1 MTTNNNLPMT
11 HKKVNGNVSLY
22 ICLAAMG
29 LFCIPAGQRAHA
41 ADAESISASSAYQQQ
56 RITVHGKVL
65 DASGQPVPGASVI
78 EAGTTNGVNTGIDG
92 AFSITVRSG
101 ASLEVSC
108 IGYET
113 VKVSASANMSVTLRE
128 DSEFLD
134 EVVVVGFGTQKKVNM
149 TGSVSAVDVDKAF
162 GSKPITDVSKGLQ
175 GVVPGLSISYSTNDL
190 NASPTMKIRGT
201 GSINGDN
208 SPLILLDGVE
218 VPDLSFVNPDNIKS
232 ISVLKEAASSSIY
245 GSRAAWGVVL
255 ITSKDGSA
263 VKDRVS
269 ITYSNNFSWNQ
280 PIGLPKYITDKE
292 GILAQLEEGIIAQKN
307 VDGNRIEAFGM
318 FYDTIGAGISRWFD
332 NYSGN
337 LSNPVYK
344 YGEDYEFID
353 GTPYYY
359 RVSDPNKE
367 IFKTSFSQ
375 THNLTING
383 NAGKTNYNISLG
395 YNKNDGTLKA
405 AKKNDVKRYNV
416 NISTNTQVKKWL
428 NIGTKVMY
436 VEKEFEYPY
445 GYEASNGAMGLLYY
459 SMRFPTFF
467 PFGISDGSKLADGT
481 YANAKAATGEG
492 LYFRHGNA
500 YVANESICSSKDQY
514 LTLGGNIKINIAPG
528 LSFYGDYTR
537 GRYNYENRTMRQPY
551 YVANWSFPSRAAVTT
566 QNFVERTFVSKIMN
580 TYNAYFDYV
589 IDIHKQHNFAV
600 KVGANAEDLRYDN
613 QSVKVTGVQNPDM
626 PTLNLTDGKNEGI
639 VNESLRHRATA
650 GFFGRINYNY
660 KEKYLLE
667 VNGRYD
673 GSSSFRA
680 GKQWAFFSSASAGY
694 RISEE
699 NFWQNIKP
707 YVPTLKIRASYGSV
721 GNQALSSWYPYI
733 STMSTKDVSWVGT
746 DMNKVSTTSTPA
758 AINADMTWEKIRTL
772 DLGFD
777 AGFFNNE
784 LNVSFDWYQRR
795 NIGMLVAGNE
805 IIRYAGIET
814 APLENGG
821 NLKTNGWEL
830 QIDYNHSFNKDLA
843 VYGTFTLSDA
853 KSEITKWN
861 NTTGA
866 LNGWYKGKQIGEIW
880 GFTTDR
886 YFNSSDLDADGNLK
900 SSIPDQSYLQNGSF
914 RFGAGD
920 IKYKDLDDNGKIDT
934 GNGTIDNHGDLKRIG
949 NQLPRYEYSLRLGA
963 MFKGIDFEILFQGVG
978 KRDMWTT
985 SSLFIPHAAGAQ
997 MNIFEN
1003 QLDYWTED
1011 NQNAKF
1017 PRPYVNGTFGSLSGL
1032 PGNSG
1037 INNFAPQTKYLNNLA
1052 YLRIKNLTV
1061 GYTIP
1066 QKLTRKL
1073 YVEKLRFYFSAQNLF
1088 TFDHIDGVMDPE
1100 CTGGWSS
1107 TFTNGID
1114 MTYAGRAMPFN
1125 RQWTCGLQITF

>member
-1 MTTNNNLPMT
+1 MI
-11 HKKVNGNVSLY
+11 HEKKNGNVKLY
-22 ICLAAMG
+22 ICLAAALCAYLPTGVNMY
-29 LFCIPAGQRAHA
+29 AARA
-41 ADAESISASSAYQQQ
+41 ERPSASNVYQQT
-56 RITVHGKVL
+56 RILVSGRIL
-65 DASGQPVPGASVI
+65 DSSGQPVPGASVI
-78 EAGTTNGVNTGIDG
+78 EKGTTNGVNTDIDG
-92 AFSITVRSG
+92 KFTISVKSG
-101 ASLEVSC
+101 SSLEVSC

-113 VKVSASANMSVTLRE
+113 VSVAASENLSVTLRE
-128 DSEFLD
+128 DTQFLD

-149 TGSVSAVDVDKAF
+149 TGSVAAVDVDKAF

-175 GVVPGLSISYSTNDL
+175 GVVPGLSITYNSNDL

-208 SPLILLDGVE
+208 TPLILLDGVE

-232 ISVLKEAASSSIY
+232 ISVLKDAASASIY

-263 VKDRVS
+263 VKDKVS

-292 GILAQLEEGIIAQKN
+292 GVLAQLEEGMLAQKN
-307 VDGNRIEAFGM
+307 VDGSRIEAFGM
-318 FYDTIGAGISRWFD
+318 YYDTIGKGITTWFD
-332 NYSGN
+332 KYSGN

-344 YGEDYEFID
+344 YGEDYEFIE

-375 THNLTING
+375 THNLSVTG
-383 NAGKTNYNISLG
+383 NTGKTNYNIGLG
-395 YNKNDGTLKA
+395 YTMNDGTLKA
-405 AKKNDVKRYNV
+405 AKKNDVKRYNL
-416 NISTNTQVKKWL
+416 NLSTNTQVKNWL

-436 VEKEFEYPY
+436 VEKEYEYPY
-445 GYEASNGAMGLLYY
+445 GYSQSKGATGLLYY
-459 SMRFPTFF
+459 VMRFPTFF

-481 YANAKAATGEG
+481 YASESAATGEG

-514 LTLGGNIKINIAPG
+514 LTLGGNVRINLAPG

-537 GRYNYENRTMRQPY
+537 GRYNYENRSMRQPY
-551 YVANWSFPSRAAVTT
+551 YVANWSFPKKAAVTT
-566 QNFVERTFVSKIMN
+566 NDFLERSYVSKITN
-580 TYNAYFDYV
+580 TYNAYFDYLF
-589 IDIHKQHNFAV
+589 DIQKQHNFAI

-613 QSVKVTGVQNPDM
+613 QSVKVNGVQDVEH

-639 VNESLRHRATA
+639 VDESLRHRATA

-667 VNGRYD
+667 LNGRYD
-673 GSSSFRA
+673 GSSSFRT

-699 NFWQNIKP
+699 KFWTNIKP
-707 YVPTLKIRASYGSV
+707 YVPTLKVRASYGSV
-721 GNQALSSWYPYI
+721 GNQALDSWYPYI
-733 STMSTKDVSWVGT
+733 STMATETVSWIGT
-746 DMNKVSTTSTPA
+746 DMNQVSTTTTPSA
-758 AINADMTWEKIRTL
+758 VNPDMTWEKIRTL
-772 DLGFD
+772 DIGFD

-784 LNVSFDWYQRR
+784 LNVTFDWYQRR
-795 NIGMLVAGNE
+795 NVGMLVAGNE
-805 IIRYAGIET
+805 IVRYAGIAV

-821 NLKTNGWEL
+821 DMKTNGWEL
-830 QIDYNHSFNKDLA
+830 QIDYNHAFNKDFA
-843 VYGTFTLSDA
+843 IYGTFTLSDA

-866 LNGWYKGKQIGEIW
+866 LNSWYKGKKLGEIW
-880 GFTTDR
+880 GFETDR
-886 YFNSSDLDADGNLK
+886 YFNSSDVNPDGTLK
-900 SSIPDQSYLQNGSF
+900 TGTPDQSYLQNGSF

-920 IKYKDLDDNGKIDT
+920 IKYKDLNNDGKIDT
-934 GNGTIDNHGDLKRIG
+934 GKGTIDDHGDLKRIG
-949 NQLPRYEYSLRLGA
+949 NQLPRYEYSLRVGA
-963 MFKGIDFEILFQGVG
+963 MLKGFDVEVLLQGVG
-978 KRDMWTT
+978 KRDMWST

-1003 QLDYWTED
+1003 QLDYWTES
-1011 NQNAKF
+1011 NQNARF
-1017 PRPYVNGTFGSLSGL
+1017 PRPYINGAFGSLSGL

-1037 INNFAPQTKYLNNLA
+1037 CNNFAPQTKYLNNLA
-1052 YLRIKNLTV
+1052 YLRVKNFTV
-1061 GYTIP
+1061 GYTLP
-1066 QKLTRKL
+1066 QNLTRKIF
-1073 YVEKLRFYFSAQNLF
+1073 VEKLRFYFSAQNLF

-1100 CTGGWSS
+1100 CTGGSS
-1107 TFTNGID
+1107 KSYTNGMD
-1114 MTYAGRAMPFN
+1114 MTMAGRAMPFN
-1125 RQWTCGLQITF
+1125 RQWSCGLQITF

>member
-1 MTTNNNLPMT
+1 MI
-11 HKKVNGNVSLY
+11 HEKKNGNVKLY
-22 ICLAAMG
+22 ICLAAALCAYLPTGVNMY
-29 LFCIPAGQRAHA
+29 AARA
-41 ADAESISASSAYQQQ
+41 EKPSASNVYQQT
-56 RITVHGKVL
+56 RILVSGRIL
-65 DASGQPVPGASVI
+65 DSSGRPVPGASVI
-78 EAGTTNGVNTGIDG
+78 EKGTTNGVNTDIDG
-92 AFSITVRSG
+92 KFTISVKSG
-101 ASLEVSC
+101 SSLEVSC

-113 VKVSASANMSVTLRE
+113 VSVAASENLSVTLRE
-128 DSEFLD
+128 DTQFLD

-149 TGSVSAVDVDKAF
+149 TGSVAAVDVDKAF

-175 GVVPGLSISYSTNDL
+175 GVVPGLSITYNSNDL

-208 SPLILLDGVE
+208 TPLILLDGVE

-232 ISVLKEAASSSIY
+232 ISVLKDAASASIY

-263 VKDRVS
+263 VKDKVS

-292 GILAQLEEGIIAQKN
+292 GVLAQLEEGMLAQKN
-307 VDGNRIEAFGM
+307 VDGSRIEAFGM
-318 FYDTIGAGISRWFD
+318 YYDTIGKGITTWFD
-332 NYSGN
+332 KYSGN

-344 YGEDYEFID
+344 YGEDYEFIE

-375 THNLTING
+375 THNLSVTG
-383 NAGKTNYNISLG
+383 NTGKTNYNIGLG
-395 YNKNDGTLKA
+395 YTMNDGTLKA
-405 AKKNDVKRYNV
+405 AKKNDVKRYNL
-416 NISTNTQVKKWL
+416 NLSTNTQVKNWL

-436 VEKEFEYPY
+436 VEKEYEYPY
-445 GYEASNGAMGLLYY
+445 GYSQSKGATGLLYY
-459 SMRFPTFF
+459 VMRFPTFF

-481 YANAKAATGEG
+481 YASDSAATGEG

-514 LTLGGNIKINIAPG
+514 LTLGGNVRINLAPG

-537 GRYNYENRTMRQPY
+537 GRYNYENRSMRQPY
-551 YVANWSFPSRAAVTT
+551 YVANWSFPKKAAVTT
-566 QNFVERTFVSKIMN
+566 NDFLERSYVSKITN
-580 TYNAYFDYV
+580 TYNAYFDYLF
-589 IDIHKQHNFAV
+589 DIQKQHNFAI

-613 QSVKVTGVQNPDM
+613 QSVKVNGVQDVEH

-639 VNESLRHRATA
+639 VDESLRHRATA

-667 VNGRYD
+667 LNGRYD
-673 GSSSFRA
+673 GSSSFRT

-699 NFWQNIKP
+699 KFWTNIKP
-707 YVPTLKIRASYGSV
+707 YVPTLKVRASYGSV
-721 GNQALSSWYPYI
+721 GNQALDSWYPYI
-733 STMSTKDVSWVGT
+733 STMATETVSWIGT
-746 DMNKVSTTSTPA
+746 DMNQVSTTTTPSA
-758 AINADMTWEKIRTL
+758 VNPDMTWEKIRTL
-772 DLGFD
+772 DIGFD

-784 LNVSFDWYQRR
+784 LNVTFDWYQRR
-795 NIGMLVAGNE
+795 NVGMLVAGNE
-805 IIRYAGIET
+805 IVRYAGIAV

-821 NLKTNGWEL
+821 DMKTNGWEL
-830 QIDYNHSFNKDLA
+830 QIDYNHAFNKDFA
-843 VYGTFTLSDA
+843 IYGTFTLSDA

-866 LNGWYKGKQIGEIW
+866 LNSWYKGKKLGEIW
-880 GFTTDR
+880 GFETDR
-886 YFNSSDLDADGNLK
+886 YFNSSDVNPDGTLK
-900 SSIPDQSYLQNGSF
+900 TGTPDQSYLQNGSF

-920 IKYKDLDDNGKIDT
+920 IKYKDLNKDGKIDT
-934 GNGTIDNHGDLKRIG
+934 GKGTIDDHGDLKRIG
-949 NQLPRYEYSLRLGA
+949 NQLPRYEYSLRVGA
-963 MFKGIDFEILFQGVG
+963 MLKGFDVEVLLQGVG
-978 KRDMWTT
+978 KRDMWST

-1003 QLDYWTED
+1003 QLDYWTES
-1011 NQNAKF
+1011 NQNARF
-1017 PRPYVNGTFGSLSGL
+1017 PRPYINGAFGSLSGL

-1037 INNFAPQTKYLNNLA
+1037 CNNFAPQTKYLNNLA
-1052 YLRIKNLTV
+1052 YLRVKNFTV
-1061 GYTIP
+1061 GYTLP
-1066 QKLTRKL
+1066 QNLTRKIF
-1073 YVEKLRFYFSAQNLF
+1073 VEKLRFYFSAQNLF

-1100 CTGGWSS
+1100 CTGGSS
-1107 TFTNGID
+1107 KTYTNGMD
-1114 MTYAGRAMPFN
+1114 MTMAGRAMPFN
-1125 RQWTCGLQITF
+1125 RQWSCGLQITF

>member
-1 MTTNNNLPMT
+1 MI
-11 HKKVNGNVSLY
+11 HEKKNGNVKLY
-22 ICLAAMG
+22 ICLAAALCAYLPTGVNMY
-29 LFCIPAGQRAHA
+29 AARA
-41 ADAESISASSAYQQQ
+41 EKPSASNVYQQT
-56 RITVHGKVL
+56 RILVSGRIL
-65 DASGQPVPGASVI
+65 DSSGQPVPGASII
-78 EAGTTNGVNTGIDG
+78 EKGTTNGVNTDIDG
-92 AFSITVRSG
+92 KFTISVKSG
-101 ASLEVSC
+101 SSLEVSC

-113 VKVSASANMSVTLRE
+113 VSVAASENLSVTLKE
-128 DSEFLD
+128 DTQFLD

-149 TGSVSAVDVDKAF
+149 TGSVAAVDVDKAF

-175 GVVPGLSISYSTNDL
+175 GVVPGLSITYNSNDL

-208 SPLILLDGVE
+208 TPLILLDGVE

-232 ISVLKEAASSSIY
+232 ISVLKDAASASIY

-263 VKDRVS
+263 VKDKVS

-292 GILAQLEEGIIAQKN
+292 GVLAQLEEGMLAQKN
-307 VDGNRIEAFGM
+307 VDGSRIEAFGM
-318 FYDTIGAGISRWFD
+318 YYDTIGKGITTWFD
-332 NYSGN
+332 KYSGN

-344 YGEDYEFID
+344 YGEDYEFIE

-375 THNLTING
+375 THNLSVTG
-383 NAGKTNYNISLG
+383 NTGKTNYNIGLG
-395 YNKNDGTLKA
+395 YTMNDGTLKA
-405 AKKNDVKRYNV
+405 AKKNDVKRYNL
-416 NISTNTQVKKWL
+416 NLSTNTQVKNWL

-436 VEKEFEYPY
+436 VEKEYEYPY
-445 GYEASNGAMGLLYY
+445 GYSQSKGATGLLYY
-459 SMRFPTFF
+459 VMRFPAFF

-481 YANAKAATGEG
+481 YASESAATGEG

-514 LTLGGNIKINIAPG
+514 LTLGGNVRINLAPG

-537 GRYNYENRTMRQPY
+537 GRYNYENRSMRQPY
-551 YVANWSFPSRAAVTT
+551 YVANWSFPKKAAFTT
-566 QNFVERTFVSKIMN
+566 KDFLERTYVSKITN
-580 TYNAYFDYV
+580 TYNAYFDYLF
-589 IDIHKQHNFAV
+589 DIQKQHNFAI
-600 KVGANAEDLRYDN
+600 KVGANAEDLRYDS
-613 QSVKVTGVQNPDM
+613 QSVEVNGVQDLEH

-639 VNESLRHRATA
+639 VDESLRHRATA

-667 VNGRYD
+667 LNGRYD
-673 GSSSFRA
+673 GSSSFRT

-699 NFWQNIKP
+699 KFWTNIKP
-707 YVPTLKIRASYGSV
+707 YVPTLKVRASYGSV
-721 GNQALSSWYPYI
+721 GNQALASWYPYI
-733 STMSTKDVSWVGT
+733 STMATETVSWVGT
-746 DMNKVSTTSTPA
+746 DMNNVSTTTTPSA
-758 AINADMTWEKIRTL
+758 VNPDMTWEKIRTL
-772 DLGFD
+772 DIGFD

-784 LNVSFDWYQRR
+784 LNVTFDWYQRR
-795 NIGMLVAGNE
+795 NVGMLVAGNE
-805 IIRYAGIET
+805 IVRYAGIAV

-821 NLKTNGWEL
+821 DMKTNGWEL
-830 QIDYNHSFNKDLA
+830 QIDYNHAFNKDFA
-843 VYGTFTLSDA
+843 IYGTFTLSDA

-866 LNGWYKGKQIGEIW
+866 LNSWYKGKKLGEIW
-880 GFTTDR
+880 GFETDR
-886 YFNSSDLDADGNLK
+886 YFNSSDVNPDGTLK
-900 SSIPDQSYLQNGSF
+900 TGTPDQSYLQNGSF

-920 IKYKDLDDNGKIDT
+920 IKYKDLNKDGKIDT
-934 GNGTIDNHGDLKRIG
+934 GKGTIDDHGDLKRIG
-949 NQLPRYEYSLRLGA
+949 NQLPRYEYSLRVGA
-963 MFKGIDFEILFQGVG
+963 MLKGFDVEVLLQGVG
-978 KRDMWTT
+978 KRDMWST

-1003 QLDYWTED
+1003 QLDYWTES
-1011 NQNAKF
+1011 NQNARF
-1017 PRPYVNGTFGSLSGL
+1017 PRPYINGAFGSLSGL

-1037 INNFAPQTKYLNNLA
+1037 CNNFAPQTKYLNNLA
-1052 YLRIKNLTV
+1052 YLRVKNFTV
-1061 GYTIP
+1061 GYTLP
-1066 QKLTRKL
+1066 QNLTRKIF
-1073 YVEKLRFYFSAQNLF
+1073 VEKLRFYFSAQNLF

-1100 CTGGWSS
+1100 CTGGSS
-1107 TFTNGID
+1107 KSYTNGMD
-1114 MTYAGRAMPFN
+1114 MTMAGRAMPFN
-1125 RQWTCGLQITF
+1125 RQWSCGLQITF

>member
-1 MTTNNNLPMT
+1 M
-11 HKKVNGNVSLY
+11 Y
-22 ICLAAMG
+22 AA
-29 LFCIPAGQRAHA
+29 RA
-41 ADAESISASSAYQQQ
+41 EKPSASNVYQQT
-56 RITVHGKVL
+56 RILVSGRIL
-65 DASGQPVPGASVI
+65 DSSGQPVPGASVI
-78 EAGTTNGVNTGIDG
+78 EKGTTNGVNTDIDG
-92 AFSITVRSG
+92 KFTISVKSG

-113 VKVSASANMSVTLRE
+113 ISVAASENMSVTLKE
-128 DSEFLD
+128 DTQFLD

-149 TGSVSAVDVDKAF
+149 TGSVAAVDVDKAF

-175 GVVPGLSISYSTNDL
+175 GVVPGLSITYNSNDL

-208 SPLILLDGVE
+208 TPLILLDGVE

-232 ISVLKEAASSSIY
+232 ISVLKDAASASIY

-263 VKDRVS
+263 VKDKVS

-292 GILAQLEEGIIAQKN
+292 GVLAQLEEGMLAQKN
-307 VDGNRIEAFGM
+307 VDGSRIEAFGM
-318 FYDTIGAGISRWFD
+318 YYDTIGKGITTWFD
-332 NYSGN
+332 KYSGN

-344 YGEDYEFID
+344 YGEDYEFIE

-375 THNLTING
+375 THNLSVNG
-383 NAGKTNYNISLG
+383 NTGKTNYNIGLG
-395 YNKNDGTLKA
+395 YTMNDGTLKA
-405 AKKNDVKRYNV
+405 AKKNDVKRYNL
-416 NISTNTQVKKWL
+416 NLSTNTQVKNWL

-436 VEKEFEYPY
+436 VEKEYEYPY
-445 GYEASNGAMGLLYY
+445 GYSQSKGATGLLYY
-459 SMRFPTFF
+459 VMRFPTFF

-481 YANAKAATGEG
+481 YASDSAATGEG

-514 LTLGGNIKINIAPG
+514 LTLGGNVRINLAPG

-537 GRYNYENRTMRQPY
+537 GRYNYENRSMRQPY
-551 YVANWSFPSRAAVTT
+551 YVANWSFPKKAAVTT
-566 QNFVERTFVSKIMN
+566 NDFLERTYVSKITN
-580 TYNAYFDYV
+580 TYNAYFDYLF
-589 IDIHKQHNFAV
+589 DIQKQHNFAI

-613 QSVKVTGVQNPDM
+613 QSVKVNGVQDVEH

-639 VNESLRHRATA
+639 VDESLRHRATA

-667 VNGRYD
+667 LNGRYD
-673 GSSSFRA
+673 GSSSFRT

-699 NFWQNIKP
+699 KFWTNIKP
-707 YVPTLKIRASYGSV
+707 YVPTLKVRASYGSV
-721 GNQALSSWYPYI
+721 GNQALESWYPYI
-733 STMSTKDVSWVGT
+733 STMATETVSWIGT
-746 DMNKVSTTSTPA
+746 DMNQVSTTTTPSA
-758 AINADMTWEKIRTL
+758 VNPDMTWEKIRTL
-772 DLGFD
+772 DIGFD

-784 LNVSFDWYQRR
+784 LNVTFDWYQRR
-795 NIGMLVAGNE
+795 NVGMLVAGNE
-805 IIRYAGIET
+805 IVRYAGIAV

-821 NLKTNGWEL
+821 DMKTNGWEL
-830 QIDYNHSFNKDLA
+830 QIDYNHAFNKDFA
-843 VYGTFTLSDA
+843 IYGTFTLSDA

-866 LNGWYKGKQIGEIW
+866 LNSWYKGKKLGEIW
-880 GFTTDR
+880 GFETDR
-886 YFNSSDLDADGNLK
+886 YFNSSDVNPDGTLK
-900 SSIPDQSYLQNGSF
+900 TGTPDQSYLQNGSF

-920 IKYKDLDDNGKIDT
+920 IKYKDLNKDGKIDT
-934 GNGTIDNHGDLKRIG
+934 GKGTIDDHGDLKRIG
-949 NQLPRYEYSLRLGA
+949 NQLPRYEYSLRVGA
-963 MFKGIDFEILFQGVG
+963 MLKGFDVEVLLQGVG
-978 KRDMWTT
+978 KRDMWST

-1003 QLDYWTED
+1003 QLDYWTES
-1011 NQNAKF
+1011 NQNARF
-1017 PRPYVNGTFGSLSGL
+1017 PRPYINGAFGSLSGL

-1037 INNFAPQTKYLNNLA
+1037 CNNFAPQTKYLNNLA
-1052 YLRIKNLTV
+1052 YLRVKNFTV
-1061 GYTIP
+1061 GYTLP
-1066 QKLTRKL
+1066 QNLTRKIF
-1073 YVEKLRFYFSAQNLF
+1073 VEKLRFYFSAQNLF

-1100 CTGGWSS
+1100 CTGGSS
-1107 TFTNGID
+1107 KSYTNGMD
-1114 MTYAGRAMPFN
+1114 MTMAGRAMPFN
-1125 RQWTCGLQITF
+1125 RQWSCGLQITF

>member
-1 MTTNNNLPMT
+1 MI
-11 HKKVNGNVSLY
+11 HEKKNGNVKLY
-22 ICLAAMG
+22 ICLAAALCAYLPTGVNMY
-29 LFCIPAGQRAHA
+29 AARA
-41 ADAESISASSAYQQQ
+41 EKPSASNVYQQT
-56 RITVHGKVL
+56 RILVSGRIL
-65 DASGQPVPGASVI
+65 DSSGQPCPGASVI
-78 EAGTTNGVNTGIDG
+78 EKGTTNGVNTDIDG
-92 AFSITVRSG
+92 KFTISVKSG

-113 VKVSASANMSVTLRE
+113 VSVAASENLSVTLRE
-128 DSEFLD
+128 DTQFLD

-149 TGSVSAVDVDKAF
+149 TGSVAAVDVDKAF

-175 GVVPGLSISYSTNDL
+175 GVVPGLSITYNSNDL

-208 SPLILLDGVE
+208 TPLILLDGVE

-232 ISVLKEAASSSIY
+232 ISVLKDAASASIY

-263 VKDRVS
+263 VKDKVS

-280 PIGLPKYITDKE
+280 PIGLPKYITDKA
-292 GILAQLEEGIIAQKN
+292 GVLAQLEEGMLAQKN
-307 VDGNRIEAFGM
+307 VDGSRIEAFGM
-318 FYDTIGAGISRWFD
+318 YYDTIGKGITTWFD
-332 NYSGN
+332 KYSGN

-344 YGEDYEFID
+344 YGEDYEFIE

-375 THNLTING
+375 THNLSVNG
-383 NAGKTNYNISLG
+383 NTGKTNYNIGLG
-395 YNKNDGTLKA
+395 YTMNDGTLKA
-405 AKKNDVKRYNV
+405 AKKNDVKRYNL
-416 NISTNTQVKKWL
+416 NLSTNTQVKNWL

-436 VEKEFEYPY
+436 VEKEYEYPY
-445 GYEASNGAMGLLYY
+445 GYSQSKGATGLLYY
-459 SMRFPTFF
+459 VMRFPTFF

-481 YANAKAATGEG
+481 YASDSAATGEG

-514 LTLGGNIKINIAPG
+514 LTLGGNVRINLAPG

-537 GRYNYENRTMRQPY
+537 GRYNYENRSMRQPY
-551 YVANWSFPSRAAVTT
+551 YVANWSFPKKAAVTT
-566 QNFVERTFVSKIMN
+566 NDFLERTYVSKITN
-580 TYNAYFDYV
+580 TYNAYFDYLF
-589 IDIHKQHNFAV
+589 DIQKQHNFAI

-613 QSVKVTGVQNPDM
+613 QSVKVNGVQDVEH

-639 VNESLRHRATA
+639 VDESLRHRATA

-667 VNGRYD
+667 LNGRYD
-673 GSSSFRA
+673 GSSSFRT

-699 NFWQNIKP
+699 KFWTNIKP
-707 YVPTLKIRASYGSV
+707 YVPTLKVRASYGSV
-721 GNQALSSWYPYI
+721 GNQALESWYPYI
-733 STMSTKDVSWVGT
+733 STMATETVSWIGT
-746 DMNKVSTTSTPA
+746 DMNQVSTTTTPSA
-758 AINADMTWEKIRTL
+758 VNPDMTWEKIRTL
-772 DLGFD
+772 DIGFD

-784 LNVSFDWYQRR
+784 LNVTFDWYQRR
-795 NIGMLVAGNE
+795 NVGMLVAGNE
-805 IIRYAGIET
+805 IVRYAGIAV

-821 NLKTNGWEL
+821 DMKTNGWEL
-830 QIDYNHSFNKDLA
+830 QIDYNHAFNKDFA
-843 VYGTFTLSDA
+843 IYGTFTLSDA

-866 LNGWYKGKQIGEIW
+866 LNSWYKGKKLGEIW
-880 GFTTDR
+880 GFETDR
-886 YFNSSDLDADGNLK
+886 YFNSSDVNPDGTLK
-900 SSIPDQSYLQNGSF
+900 TGTPDQSYLQNGSF

-920 IKYKDLDDNGKIDT
+920 IKYKDLNKDGKIDT
-934 GNGTIDNHGDLKRIG
+934 GKGTIDDHGDLKRIG
-949 NQLPRYEYSLRLGA
+949 NQLPRYEYSLRVGA
-963 MFKGIDFEILFQGVG
+963 MLKGFDVEVLLQGVG
-978 KRDMWTT
+978 KRDMWST

-1003 QLDYWTED
+1003 QLDYWTES
-1011 NQNAKF
+1011 NQNARF
-1017 PRPYVNGTFGSLSGL
+1017 PRPYINGAFGSLSGL

-1037 INNFAPQTKYLNNLA
+1037 CNNFAPQTKYLNNLA
-1052 YLRIKNLTV
+1052 YLRVKNFTV
-1061 GYTIP
+1061 GYTLP
-1066 QKLTRKL
+1066 QNLTRKIF
-1073 YVEKLRFYFSAQNLF
+1073 VEKLRFYFSAQNLF

-1100 CTGGWSS
+1100 CTGGSS
-1107 TFTNGID
+1107 KSYTNGMD
-1114 MTYAGRAMPFN
+1114 MTMAGRAMPFN
-1125 RQWTCGLQITF
+1125 RQWSCGLQITF

>member
-1 MTTNNNLPMT
+1 MI
-11 HKKVNGNVSLY
+11 HEKKNGNVKLY
-22 ICLAAMG
+22 ICLAAALCAYLPTGVNMY
-29 LFCIPAGQRAHA
+29 AARA
-41 ADAESISASSAYQQQ
+41 EKPSASNVYQQT
-56 RITVHGKVL
+56 RILVSGRIL
-65 DASGQPVPGASVI
+65 DSSGQPVPGASII
-78 EAGTTNGVNTGIDG
+78 EKGTTNGVNTDIDG
-92 AFSITVRSG
+92 KFTISVKSG
-101 ASLEVSC
+101 SSLEVSC

-113 VKVSASANMSVTLRE
+113 VSVAASENLSVTLRE
-128 DSEFLD
+128 DTQFLD

-149 TGSVSAVDVDKAF
+149 TGSVAAVDVDKAF

-175 GVVPGLSISYSTNDL
+175 GVVPGLSITYNSNDL

-208 SPLILLDGVE
+208 TPLILLDGVE

-232 ISVLKEAASSSIY
+232 ISVLKDAASASIY

-263 VKDRVS
+263 VKDKVS

-292 GILAQLEEGIIAQKN
+292 GVLAQLEEGMLAQKN
-307 VDGNRIEAFGM
+307 VDGSRIEAFGM
-318 FYDTIGAGISRWFD
+318 YYDTIGKGITTWFD
-332 NYSGN
+332 KYSGN

-344 YGEDYEFID
+344 YGEDYEFIE

-375 THNLTING
+375 THNLSVTG
-383 NAGKTNYNISLG
+383 NTGKTNYNIGLG
-395 YNKNDGTLKA
+395 YTMNDGTLKA
-405 AKKNDVKRYNV
+405 AKKNDVKRYNL
-416 NISTNTQVKKWL
+416 NLSTNTQVKNWL

-436 VEKEFEYPY
+436 VEKEYEYPY
-445 GYEASNGAMGLLYY
+445 GYSQSKGATGLLYY
-459 SMRFPTFF
+459 VMRFPTFF

-481 YANAKAATGEG
+481 YASDSAATGEG

-514 LTLGGNIKINIAPG
+514 LTLGGNVRINLAPG

-537 GRYNYENRTMRQPY
+537 GRYNYENRSMRQPY
-551 YVANWSFPSRAAVTT
+551 YVANWSFPKKAAVTT
-566 QNFVERTFVSKIMN
+566 NDFLERSYVSKITN
-580 TYNAYFDYV
+580 TYNAYFDYLF
-589 IDIHKQHNFAV
+589 DIQKQHNFAI

-613 QSVKVTGVQNPDM
+613 QSVKVNGVQDVEH

-639 VNESLRHRATA
+639 VDESLRHRATA

-667 VNGRYD
+667 LNGRYD
-673 GSSSFRA
+673 GSSSFRT

-699 NFWQNIKP
+699 KFWTNIKP
-707 YVPTLKIRASYGSV
+707 YVPTLKVRASYGSV
-721 GNQALSSWYPYI
+721 GNQALDSWYPYI
-733 STMSTKDVSWVGT
+733 STMATETVSWIGT
-746 DMNKVSTTSTPA
+746 DMNQVSTTTTPSA
-758 AINADMTWEKIRTL
+758 VNPDMTWEKIRTL
-772 DLGFD
+772 DIGFD
-777 AGFFNNE
+777 AGFFNDE
-784 LNVSFDWYQRR
+784 LNVTFDWYQRR
-795 NIGMLVAGNE
+795 NVGMLVAGNE
-805 IIRYAGIET
+805 IVRYAGIAV

-821 NLKTNGWEL
+821 DMKTNGWEL
-830 QIDYNHSFNKDLA
+830 QIDYNHAFNKDFA
-843 VYGTFTLSDA
+843 IYGTFTLSDA

-866 LNGWYKGKQIGEIW
+866 LNSWYKGKKLGEIW
-880 GFTTDR
+880 GFETDR
-886 YFNSSDLDADGNLK
+886 YFNSSDVNQDGTLK
-900 SSIPDQSYLQNGSF
+900 TGTPDQSYLQNGSF

-920 IKYKDLDDNGKIDT
+920 IKYKDLNKDGKIDT
-934 GNGTIDNHGDLKRIG
+934 GKGTIDDHGDLKRIG
-949 NQLPRYEYSLRLGA
+949 NQLPRYEYSLRVGA
-963 MFKGIDFEILFQGVG
+963 MLKGFDVEVLLQGVG
-978 KRDMWTT
+978 KRDMWST

-1003 QLDYWTED
+1003 QLDYWTES
-1011 NQNAKF
+1011 NQNARF
-1017 PRPYVNGTFGSLSGL
+1017 PRPYINGAFGSLSGL

-1037 INNFAPQTKYLNNLA
+1037 CNNFAPQTKYLNNLA
-1052 YLRIKNLTV
+1052 YLRVKNFTV
-1061 GYTIP
+1061 GYTLP
-1066 QKLTRKL
+1066 QNLTRKIF
-1073 YVEKLRFYFSAQNLF
+1073 VEKLRFYFSAQNLF

-1100 CTGGWSS
+1100 CTGGSS
-1107 TFTNGID
+1107 KSYTNGMD
-1114 MTYAGRAMPFN
+1114 MTMAGRAMPFN
-1125 RQWTCGLQITF
+1125 RQWSCGLQITF

>member
-1 MTTNNNLPMT
+1 MI
-11 HKKVNGNVSLY
+11 HEKKNGNVKLY
-22 ICLAAMG
+22 ICLAAALCAYLPTGVNMY
-29 LFCIPAGQRAHA
+29 AARA
-41 ADAESISASSAYQQQ
+41 EKPSASNVYQQT
-56 RITVHGKVL
+56 RILVSGRIL
-65 DASGQPVPGASVI
+65 DSSGQPVPGASII
-78 EAGTTNGVNTGIDG
+78 EKGTTNGVNTDIDG
-92 AFSITVRSG
+92 KFTISVKSG
-101 ASLEVSC
+101 SSLEVSC

-113 VKVSASANMSVTLRE
+113 VSVAASENLSVTLRE
-128 DSEFLD
+128 DTQFLD

-149 TGSVSAVDVDKAF
+149 TGSVTAVDVDKAF

-175 GVVPGLSISYSTNDL
+175 GVVPGLSITYNSNDL

-208 SPLILLDGVE
+208 TPLILLDGVE

-232 ISVLKEAASSSIY
+232 ISVLKDAASASIY

-263 VKDRVS
+263 VKDKVS

-280 PIGLPKYITDKE
+280 PIGLPKYITDKA
-292 GILAQLEEGIIAQKN
+292 GVLAQLEEGMLAQKN
-307 VDGNRIEAFGM
+307 VDGSRIEAFGM
-318 FYDTIGAGISRWFD
+318 YYDTIGKGITTWFD
-332 NYSGN
+332 KYSGN

-344 YGEDYEFID
+344 YGEDYEFIE

-375 THNLTING
+375 THNLSVNG
-383 NAGKTNYNISLG
+383 NTGKTNYNIGLG
-395 YNKNDGTLKA
+395 YTMNDGTLKA
-405 AKKNDVKRYNV
+405 AKKNDVKRYNL
-416 NISTNTQVKKWL
+416 NLSTNTQVKNWL

-436 VEKEFEYPY
+436 VEKEYEYPY
-445 GYEASNGAMGLLYY
+445 GYSQSKGATGLLYY
-459 SMRFPTFF
+459 VMRFPAFF

-481 YANAKAATGEG
+481 YASESAATGEG

-514 LTLGGNIKINIAPG
+514 LTLGGNVRINLAPG

-537 GRYNYENRTMRQPY
+537 GRYNYENRSMRQPY
-551 YVANWSFPSRAAVTT
+551 YVANWSFPKKAAVTT
-566 QNFVERTFVSKIMN
+566 NDFLERTYVSKITN
-580 TYNAYFDYV
+580 TYNAYFDYLF
-589 IDIHKQHNFAV
+589 DIQKQHNFAI

-613 QSVKVTGVQNPDM
+613 QSVKVNGVQDVEH

-639 VNESLRHRATA
+639 VDESLRHRATA

-667 VNGRYD
+667 LNGRYD
-673 GSSSFRA
+673 GSSSFRT

-699 NFWQNIKP
+699 KFWTNIKP
-707 YVPTLKIRASYGSV
+707 YVPTLKVRASYGSV
-721 GNQALSSWYPYI
+721 GNQALESWYPYI
-733 STMSTKDVSWVGT
+733 STMATETVSWIGT
-746 DMNKVSTTSTPA
+746 DMNQVSTTTTPSA
-758 AINADMTWEKIRTL
+758 VNPDMTWEKIRTL
-772 DLGFD
+772 DIGFD

-784 LNVSFDWYQRR
+784 LNVTFDWYQRR
-795 NIGMLVAGNE
+795 NVGMLVAGNE
-805 IIRYAGIET
+805 IVRYAGIAV

-821 NLKTNGWEL
+821 DMKTNGWEL
-830 QIDYNHSFNKDLA
+830 QIDYNHAFNKDFA
-843 VYGTFTLSDA
+843 IYGTFTLSDA

-866 LNGWYKGKQIGEIW
+866 LNSWYKGKKLGEIW
-880 GFTTDR
+880 GFETDR
-886 YFNSSDLDADGNLK
+886 YFNSSDVNPDGTLK
-900 SSIPDQSYLQNGSF
+900 TGTPDQSYLQNGSF

-920 IKYKDLDDNGKIDT
+920 IKYKDLNNDGKIDT
-934 GNGTIDNHGDLKRIG
+934 GKGTIDDHGDLKRIG
-949 NQLPRYEYSLRLGA
+949 NQLPRYEYSLRVGA
-963 MFKGIDFEILFQGVG
+963 MLKGFDVEVLLQGVG
-978 KRDMWTT
+978 KRDMWST

-1003 QLDYWTED
+1003 QLDYWTES
-1011 NQNAKF
+1011 NQNARF
-1017 PRPYVNGTFGSLSGL
+1017 PRPYINGAFGSLSGL

-1037 INNFAPQTKYLNNLA
+1037 CNNFAPQTKYLNNLA
-1052 YLRIKNLTV
+1052 YLRVKNFTV
-1061 GYTIP
+1061 GYTLP
-1066 QKLTRKL
+1066 QNLTRKIF
-1073 YVEKLRFYFSAQNLF
+1073 VEKLRFYFSAQNLF

-1100 CTGGWSS
+1100 CTGGSS
-1107 TFTNGID
+1107 KSYTNGMD
-1114 MTYAGRAMPFN
+1114 MTMAGRAMPFN
-1125 RQWTCGLQITF
+1125 RQWSCGLQITF

>member
-1 MTTNNNLPMT
+1 MI
-11 HKKVNGNVSLY
+11 HEKKNGNVKLY
-22 ICLAAMG
+22 ICLAAALCAYLPTGVNMY
-29 LFCIPAGQRAHA
+29 AARA
-41 ADAESISASSAYQQQ
+41 EKPSASNVYQQT
-56 RITVHGKVL
+56 RILVSGRIL
-65 DASGQPVPGASVI
+65 DSSGQPVPGASVI
-78 EAGTTNGVNTGIDG
+78 EKGTTNGVNTDIDG
-92 AFSITVRSG
+92 KFTISVKSG
-101 ASLEVSC
+101 SSLEVSC

-113 VKVSASANMSVTLRE
+113 VSVAASENLSVTLRE
-128 DSEFLD
+128 DTQFLD

-149 TGSVSAVDVDKAF
+149 TGSVAAVDVDKAF

-175 GVVPGLSISYSTNDL
+175 GVVPGLSITYNSNDL

-208 SPLILLDGVE
+208 TPLILLDGVE

-232 ISVLKEAASSSIY
+232 ISVLKDAASASIY

-263 VKDRVS
+263 VKDKVS

-292 GILAQLEEGIIAQKN
+292 GVLAQLEEGMLAQKN
-307 VDGNRIEAFGM
+307 VDGSRIEAFGM
-318 FYDTIGAGISRWFD
+318 YYDTIGKGITTWFD
-332 NYSGN
+332 KYSGN

-344 YGEDYEFID
+344 YGEDYEFIE

-375 THNLTING
+375 THNLSVTG
-383 NAGKTNYNISLG
+383 NTGKTNYNIGLG
-395 YNKNDGTLKA
+395 YTMNDGTLKA
-405 AKKNDVKRYNV
+405 AKKNDVKRYNL
-416 NISTNTQVKKWL
+416 NLSTNTQVKNWL

-436 VEKEFEYPY
+436 VEKEYEYPY
-445 GYEASNGAMGLLYY
+445 GYSQSKGATGLLYY
-459 SMRFPTFF
+459 VMRFPTFF

-481 YANAKAATGEG
+481 YASESAATGEG

-514 LTLGGNIKINIAPG
+514 LTLGGNVRINLAPG

-537 GRYNYENRTMRQPY
+537 GRYNYENRSMRQPY
-551 YVANWSFPSRAAVTT
+551 YVANWSFPKKAAVTT
-566 QNFVERTFVSKIMN
+566 NDFLERSYVSKITN
-580 TYNAYFDYV
+580 TYNAYFDYLF
-589 IDIHKQHNFAV
+589 DIQKQHNFAI

-613 QSVKVTGVQNPDM
+613 QSVKVNGVQDVEH

-639 VNESLRHRATA
+639 VDESLRHRATA

-667 VNGRYD
+667 LNGRYD
-673 GSSSFRA
+673 GSSSFRT

-699 NFWQNIKP
+699 KFWTNIKP
-707 YVPTLKIRASYGSV
+707 YVPTLKVRASYGSV
-721 GNQALSSWYPYI
+721 GNQALDSWYPYI
-733 STMSTKDVSWVGT
+733 STMATETVSWIGT
-746 DMNKVSTTSTPA
+746 DMNQVSTTTTPSA
-758 AINADMTWEKIRTL
+758 VNPDMTWEKIRTL
-772 DLGFD
+772 DIGFD

-784 LNVSFDWYQRR
+784 LNVTFDWYQRR
-795 NIGMLVAGNE
+795 NVGMLVAGNE
-805 IIRYAGIET
+805 IVRYAGIAV

-821 NLKTNGWEL
+821 DMKTNGWEL
-830 QIDYNHSFNKDLA
+830 QIDYNHAFNKDFA
-843 VYGTFTLSDA
+843 IYGTFTLSDA

-866 LNGWYKGKQIGEIW
+866 LNSWYKGKKLGEIW
-880 GFTTDR
+880 GFETDR
-886 YFNSSDLDADGNLK
+886 YFNSSDVNPDGTLK
-900 SSIPDQSYLQNGSF
+900 TGTPDQSYLQNGSF

-920 IKYKDLDDNGKIDT
+920 IKYKDLNNDGKIDT
-934 GNGTIDNHGDLKRIG
+934 GKGTIDDHGDLKRIG
-949 NQLPRYEYSLRLGA
+949 NQLPRYEYSLRVGA
-963 MFKGIDFEILFQGVG
+963 MLKGFDVEVLLQGVG
-978 KRDMWTT
+978 KRDMWST

-1003 QLDYWTED
+1003 QLDYWTES
-1011 NQNAKF
+1011 NQNARF
-1017 PRPYVNGTFGSLSGL
+1017 PRPYINGAFGSLSGL

-1037 INNFAPQTKYLNNLA
+1037 CNNFAPQTKYLNNLA
-1052 YLRIKNLTV
+1052 YLRVKNFTV
-1061 GYTIP
+1061 GYTLP
-1066 QKLTRKL
+1066 QNLTRKIF
-1073 YVEKLRFYFSAQNLF
+1073 VEKLRFYFSAQNLF

-1100 CTGGWSS
+1100 CTGGSS
-1107 TFTNGID
+1107 KSYTNGMD
-1114 MTYAGRAMPFN
+1114 MTMAGRAMPFN
-1125 RQWTCGLQITF
+1125 RQWSCGLQITF

>member
-1 MTTNNNLPMT
+1 MI
-11 HKKVNGNVSLY
+11 HEKKNGNVKLY
-22 ICLAAMG
+22 ICLAAALCAYLPTGVNMY
-29 LFCIPAGQRAHA
+29 AARA
-41 ADAESISASSAYQQQ
+41 EKPSASNVYQQT
-56 RITVHGKVL
+56 RILVSGRIL
-65 DASGQPVPGASVI
+65 DSSGQPVPGASVI
-78 EAGTTNGVNTGIDG
+78 EKGTTNGVDTDIDG
-92 AFSITVRSG
+92 KFTISVKSG
-101 ASLEVSC
+101 SSLEVSC

-113 VKVSASANMSVTLRE
+113 VSVAASENLSVTLRE
-128 DSEFLD
+128 DTQFLD

-149 TGSVSAVDVDKAF
+149 TGSVTAVDVDKAF

-175 GVVPGLSISYSTNDL
+175 GVVPGLSITYNSNDL

-208 SPLILLDGVE
+208 TPLILLDGVE

-232 ISVLKEAASSSIY
+232 ISVLKDAASASIY

-263 VKDRVS
+263 VKDKVS

-292 GILAQLEEGIIAQKN
+292 GVLAQLEEGMLAQKN
-307 VDGNRIEAFGM
+307 VDGSRIEAFGM
-318 FYDTIGAGISRWFD
+318 YYDTIGKGITTWFD
-332 NYSGN
+332 KYSGN

-344 YGEDYEFID
+344 YGEDYEFIE

-375 THNLTING
+375 THNLSVTG
-383 NAGKTNYNISLG
+383 NTGKTNYNIGLG
-395 YNKNDGTLKA
+395 YTMNDGTLKA
-405 AKKNDVKRYNV
+405 AKKNDVKRYNL
-416 NISTNTQVKKWL
+416 NLSTNTQVKNWL

-436 VEKEFEYPY
+436 VEKEYEYPY
-445 GYEASNGAMGLLYY
+445 GYSQSKGATGLLYY
-459 SMRFPTFF
+459 VMRFPAFF

-481 YANAKAATGEG
+481 YASDSAATGEG

-514 LTLGGNIKINIAPG
+514 LTLGGNVRINLAPG

-537 GRYNYENRTMRQPY
+537 GRYNYENRSMRQPY
-551 YVANWSFPSRAAVTT
+551 YVANWSFPKKAAVTT
-566 QNFVERTFVSKIMN
+566 NDFLERSYVSKITN
-580 TYNAYFDYV
+580 TYNAYFDYLF
-589 IDIHKQHNFAV
+589 DIQKQHNFAI

-613 QSVKVTGVQNPDM
+613 QSVKVNGVQDVEH

-639 VNESLRHRATA
+639 VDESLRHRATA

-667 VNGRYD
+667 LNGRYD
-673 GSSSFRA
+673 GSSSFRT

-699 NFWQNIKP
+699 KFWTNIKP
-707 YVPTLKIRASYGSV
+707 YVPTLKVRASYGSV
-721 GNQALSSWYPYI
+721 GNQALESWYPYI
-733 STMSTKDVSWVGT
+733 STMATETVSWIGT
-746 DMNKVSTTSTPA
+746 DMNQVSTTTTPSA
-758 AINADMTWEKIRTL
+758 VNPDMTWEKIRTL
-772 DLGFD
+772 DIGFD

-784 LNVSFDWYQRR
+784 LNVTFDWYQRR
-795 NIGMLVAGNE
+795 NVGMLVAGNE
-805 IIRYAGIET
+805 IVRYAGIAV

-821 NLKTNGWEL
+821 DMKTNGWEL
-830 QIDYNHSFNKDLA
+830 QIDYNHAFNKDFA
-843 VYGTFTLSDA
+843 IYGTFTLSDA

-866 LNGWYKGKQIGEIW
+866 LNSWYKGKKLGEIW
-880 GFTTDR
+880 GFETDR
-886 YFNSSDLDADGNLK
+886 YFNSSDVNPDGTLK
-900 SSIPDQSYLQNGSF
+900 TGTPDQSYLQNGSF
-914 RFGAGD
+914 RYGAGD
-920 IKYKDLDDNGKIDT
+920 IKYKDLNKDGKIDT
-934 GNGTIDNHGDLKRIG
+934 GKGTIDDHGDLKRIG
-949 NQLPRYEYSLRLGA
+949 NQLPRYEYSLRVGA
-963 MFKGIDFEILFQGVG
+963 MLKGFDVEVLLQGVG
-978 KRDMWTT
+978 KRDMWST

-1003 QLDYWTED
+1003 QLDYWTES
-1011 NQNAKF
+1011 NQNARF
-1017 PRPYVNGTFGSLSGL
+1017 PRPYINGAFGSLSGL

-1037 INNFAPQTKYLNNLA
+1037 CNNFAPQTKYLNNLA
-1052 YLRIKNLTV
+1052 YLRVKNFTV
-1061 GYTIP
+1061 GYTLP
-1066 QKLTRKL
+1066 QNLTRKIF
-1073 YVEKLRFYFSAQNLF
+1073 VEKLRFYFSAQNLF

-1100 CTGGWSS
+1100 CTGGSS
-1107 TFTNGID
+1107 KSYTNGMD
-1114 MTYAGRAMPFN
+1114 MTMAGRAMPFN
-1125 RQWTCGLQITF
+1125 RQWSCGLQITF

>member
-1 MTTNNNLPMT
+1 MI
-11 HKKVNGNVSLY
+11 HEKKNGNVKLY
-22 ICLAAMG
+22 ICLAAALCAYLPTGANMY
-29 LFCIPAGQRAHA
+29 AARA
-41 ADAESISASSAYQQQ
+41 EKPSASNVYQQT
-56 RITVHGKVL
+56 RILVSGRIL
-65 DASGQPVPGASVI
+65 DSSGQPVPGASVI
-78 EAGTTNGVNTGIDG
+78 EKGTTNGVNTDIDG
-92 AFSITVRSG
+92 KFTISVKSG
-101 ASLEVSC
+101 SSLEVSC

-113 VKVSASANMSVTLRE
+113 VSVAASENLSVTLRE
-128 DSEFLD
+128 DTQFLD

-149 TGSVSAVDVDKAF
+149 TGSVASVDVDKAF

-175 GVVPGLSISYSTNDL
+175 GVVPGLSITYNSNDL

-208 SPLILLDGVE
+208 TPLILLDGVE

-232 ISVLKEAASSSIY
+232 ISVLKDAASASIY

-263 VKDRVS
+263 VKDKVS

-280 PIGLPKYITDKE
+280 PIGLPKYITDKA
-292 GILAQLEEGIIAQKN
+292 GVLAQLEEGMLAQKN
-307 VDGNRIEAFGM
+307 VDGSRIEAFGM
-318 FYDTIGAGISRWFD
+318 YYDTIGKGITTWFD
-332 NYSGN
+332 KYSGN

-344 YGEDYEFID
+344 YGEDYEFIE

-375 THNLTING
+375 THNLSVNG
-383 NAGKTNYNISLG
+383 NTGKTNYNIGLG
-395 YNKNDGTLKA
+395 YTMNDGTLKA
-405 AKKNDVKRYNV
+405 AKKNDVKRYNL
-416 NISTNTQVKKWL
+416 NLSTNTQVKNWL

-436 VEKEFEYPY
+436 VEKEYEYPY
-445 GYEASNGAMGLLYY
+445 GYSQSKGATGLLYY
-459 SMRFPTFF
+459 VMRFPTFF

-481 YANAKAATGEG
+481 YASDSAATGEG

-514 LTLGGNIKINIAPG
+514 LTLGGNVRINLAPG

-537 GRYNYENRTMRQPY
+537 GRYNYENRSMRQPY
-551 YVANWSFPSRAAVTT
+551 YVANWSFPKKAAVTT
-566 QNFVERTFVSKIMN
+566 NDFLERTYVSKITN
-580 TYNAYFDYV
+580 TYNAYFDYLF
-589 IDIHKQHNFAV
+589 DIQKQHNFAI

-613 QSVKVTGVQNPDM
+613 QSVKVNGVQDVEH

-639 VNESLRHRATA
+639 VDESLRHRATA

-667 VNGRYD
+667 LNGRYD
-673 GSSSFRA
+673 GSSSFRT

-699 NFWQNIKP
+699 KFWTNIKP
-707 YVPTLKIRASYGSV
+707 YVPTLKVRASYGSV
-721 GNQALSSWYPYI
+721 GNQALESWYPYI
-733 STMSTKDVSWVGT
+733 STMATETVSWIGT
-746 DMNKVSTTSTPA
+746 DMNQVSTTTTPSA
-758 AINADMTWEKIRTL
+758 VNPDMTWEKIRTL
-772 DLGFD
+772 DIGFD

-784 LNVSFDWYQRR
+784 LNVTFDWYQRR
-795 NIGMLVAGNE
+795 NVGMLVAGNE
-805 IIRYAGIET
+805 IVRYAGIAV

-821 NLKTNGWEL
+821 DMKTNGWEL
-830 QIDYNHSFNKDLA
+830 QIDYNHAFNKDFA
-843 VYGTFTLSDA
+843 IYGTFTLSDA

-866 LNGWYKGKQIGEIW
+866 LNSWYKGKKLGEIW
-880 GFTTDR
+880 GFETDR
-886 YFNSSDLDADGNLK
+886 YFNSSDVNPDGTLK
-900 SSIPDQSYLQNGSF
+900 TGTPDQSYLQNGSF

-920 IKYKDLDDNGKIDT
+920 IKYKDLNKDGKIDT
-934 GNGTIDNHGDLKRIG
+934 GKGTIDDHGDLKRIG
-949 NQLPRYEYSLRLGA
+949 NQLPRYEYSLRVGA
-963 MFKGIDFEILFQGVG
+963 MLKGFDVEVLLQGVG
-978 KRDMWTT
+978 KRDMWST

-1003 QLDYWTED
+1003 QLDYWTES
-1011 NQNAKF
+1011 NQNARF
-1017 PRPYVNGTFGSLSGL
+1017 PRPYINGAFGSLSGL

-1037 INNFAPQTKYLNNLA
+1037 CNNFAPQTKYLNNLA
-1052 YLRIKNLTV
+1052 YLRVKNFTV
-1061 GYTIP
+1061 GYTLP
-1066 QKLTRKL
+1066 QNLTRKIF
-1073 YVEKLRFYFSAQNLF
+1073 VEKLRFYFSAQNLF

-1100 CTGGWSS
+1100 CTGGSS
-1107 TFTNGID
+1107 KSYTNGMD
-1114 MTYAGRAMPFN
+1114 MTMAGRAMPFN
-1125 RQWTCGLQITF
+1125 RQWSCGLQITF

>member
-1 MTTNNNLPMT
+1 MI
-11 HKKVNGNVSLY
+11 HEKKNGNVKLY
-22 ICLAAMG
+22 ICLAAALCAYLPTGVNMY
-29 LFCIPAGQRAHA
+29 AARA
-41 ADAESISASSAYQQQ
+41 EKPSASNVYQQT
-56 RITVHGKVL
+56 RILVSGRIL
-65 DASGQPVPGASVI
+65 DSSGQPVPGASVI
-78 EAGTTNGVNTGIDG
+78 EKGTTNGVDTDIDG
-92 AFSITVRSG
+92 KFTISVKSG
-101 ASLEVSC
+101 SSLEVSC

-113 VKVSASANMSVTLRE
+113 VSVAASENLSVTLRE
-128 DSEFLD
+128 DTQFLD

-149 TGSVSAVDVDKAF
+149 TGSVAAVDVDKAF

-175 GVVPGLSISYSTNDL
+175 GVVPGLSITYNSNDL

-208 SPLILLDGVE
+208 TPLILLDGVE

-232 ISVLKEAASSSIY
+232 ISVLKDAASASIY

-263 VKDRVS
+263 VKDKVS

-292 GILAQLEEGIIAQKN
+292 GVLAQLEEGMLAQKN
-307 VDGNRIEAFGM
+307 VDGSRIEAFGM
-318 FYDTIGAGISRWFD
+318 YYDTIGKGITTWFD
-332 NYSGN
+332 KYSGN

-344 YGEDYEFID
+344 YGEDYEFIE

-375 THNLTING
+375 THNLSVNG
-383 NAGKTNYNISLG
+383 NTGKTNYNIGLG
-395 YNKNDGTLKA
+395 YTMNDGTLKA
-405 AKKNDVKRYNV
+405 AKKNDVKRYNL
-416 NISTNTQVKKWL
+416 NLSTNTQVKNWL

-436 VEKEFEYPY
+436 VEKEYEYPY
-445 GYEASNGAMGLLYY
+445 GYSQSKGATGLLYY
-459 SMRFPTFF
+459 VMRFPTFF

-481 YANAKAATGEG
+481 YASDSAATGEG

-514 LTLGGNIKINIAPG
+514 LTLGGNVRINLAPG

-537 GRYNYENRTMRQPY
+537 GRYNYENRSMRQPY
-551 YVANWSFPSRAAVTT
+551 YVANWSFPKKAAVTT
-566 QNFVERTFVSKIMN
+566 NDFLERSYVSKITN
-580 TYNAYFDYV
+580 TYNAYFDYLF
-589 IDIHKQHNFAV
+589 DIQKQHNFAI

-613 QSVKVTGVQNPDM
+613 QSVKVNGVQDVEH

-639 VNESLRHRATA
+639 VDESLRHRATA

-667 VNGRYD
+667 LNGRYD
-673 GSSSFRA
+673 GSSSFRT

-699 NFWQNIKP
+699 KFWTNIKP
-707 YVPTLKIRASYGSV
+707 YVPTLKVRASYGSV
-721 GNQALSSWYPYI
+721 GNQALDSWYPYI
-733 STMSTKDVSWVGT
+733 STMATETVSWIGT
-746 DMNKVSTTSTPA
+746 DMNQVSTTTTPSA
-758 AINADMTWEKIRTL
+758 VNPDMTWEKIRTL
-772 DLGFD
+772 DIGFD

-784 LNVSFDWYQRR
+784 LNVTFDWYQRR
-795 NIGMLVAGNE
+795 NVGMLVAGNE
-805 IIRYAGIET
+805 IVRYAGIAV

-821 NLKTNGWEL
+821 DMKTNGWEL
-830 QIDYNHSFNKDLA
+830 QIDYNHSFNKDFA
-843 VYGTFTLSDA
+843 IYGTFTLSDA

-866 LNGWYKGKQIGEIW
+866 LNSWYKGKKLGEIW
-880 GFTTDR
+880 GFETDR
-886 YFNSSDLDADGNLK
+886 YFNSSDVNPDGTLK
-900 SSIPDQSYLQNGSF
+900 TGTPDQSYLQNGSF

-920 IKYKDLDDNGKIDT
+920 IKYKDLNKDGKIDT
-934 GNGTIDNHGDLKRIG
+934 GKGTIDDHGDLKRIG
-949 NQLPRYEYSLRLGA
+949 NQLPRYEYSLRVGA
-963 MFKGIDFEILFQGVG
+963 MLKGFDVEVLLQGVG
-978 KRDMWTT
+978 KRDMWST

-1003 QLDYWTED
+1003 QLDYWTES
-1011 NQNAKF
+1011 NQNARF
-1017 PRPYVNGTFGSLSGL
+1017 PRPYINGAFGSLSGL

-1037 INNFAPQTKYLNNLA
+1037 CNNFAPQTKYLNNLA
-1052 YLRIKNLTV
+1052 YLRVKNFTV
-1061 GYTIP
+1061 GYTLP
-1066 QKLTRKL
+1066 QNLTRKIF
-1073 YVEKLRFYFSAQNLF
+1073 VEKLRFYFSAQNLF

-1100 CTGGWSS
+1100 CTGGSS
-1107 TFTNGID
+1107 KSYTNGMD
-1114 MTYAGRAMPFN
+1114 MTMAGRAMPFN
-1125 RQWTCGLQITF
+1125 RQWSCGLQITF

>member
-1 MTTNNNLPMT
+1 MI
-11 HKKVNGNVSLY
+11 HEKKNGNVKLY
-22 ICLAAMG
+22 ICLAAALCAYLPTGVNMY
-29 LFCIPAGQRAHA
+29 AARA
-41 ADAESISASSAYQQQ
+41 EKPSASNVYQQT
-56 RITVHGKVL
+56 RILVSGRIL
-65 DASGQPVPGASVI
+65 DSSGQPVPGASVI
-78 EAGTTNGVNTGIDG
+78 EKGTTNGVDTDIDG
-92 AFSITVRSG
+92 KFTISVKSG
-101 ASLEVSC
+101 SSLEVSC

-113 VKVSASANMSVTLRE
+113 VSVAASENLSVTLRE
-128 DSEFLD
+128 DTQFLD

-149 TGSVSAVDVDKAF
+149 TGSVAAVDVDKAF

-175 GVVPGLSISYSTNDL
+175 GVVPGLSITYNSNDL

-208 SPLILLDGVE
+208 TPLILLDGVE

-232 ISVLKEAASSSIY
+232 ISVLKDAASASIY

-263 VKDRVS
+263 VKDKVS

-292 GILAQLEEGIIAQKN
+292 GVLAQLEEGMLAQKN
-307 VDGNRIEAFGM
+307 VDGSRIEAFGM
-318 FYDTIGAGISRWFD
+318 YYDTIGKGITTWFD
-332 NYSGN
+332 KYSGN

-344 YGEDYEFID
+344 YGEDYEFVE

-375 THNLTING
+375 THNLSVTG
-383 NAGKTNYNISLG
+383 NTGKTNYNIGLG
-395 YNKNDGTLKA
+395 YTMNDGTLKA
-405 AKKNDVKRYNV
+405 AKKNDVKRYNL
-416 NISTNTQVKKWL
+416 NLSTNTQVKKWL

-436 VEKEFEYPY
+436 VEKEYEYPY
-445 GYEASNGAMGLLYY
+445 GYSQSKGATGLLYY
-459 SMRFPTFF
+459 VMRFPAFF

-481 YANAKAATGEG
+481 YASESAATGEG

-514 LTLGGNIKINIAPG
+514 LTLGGNVRINLAPG

-537 GRYNYENRTMRQPY
+537 GRYNYENRSMRQPY
-551 YVANWSFPSRAAVTT
+551 YVANWSFPKKAAVTT
-566 QNFVERTFVSKIMN
+566 NDFLERTYVSKITN
-580 TYNAYFDYV
+580 TYNAYFDYLF
-589 IDIHKQHNFAV
+589 DIQKQHNFAI

-613 QSVKVTGVQNPDM
+613 QSVKVNGVQDVEH

-639 VNESLRHRATA
+639 VDESLRHRATA

-667 VNGRYD
+667 LNGRYD
-673 GSSSFRA
+673 GSSSFRT

-699 NFWQNIKP
+699 KFWTNIKP
-707 YVPTLKIRASYGSV
+707 YVPTLKVRASYGSV
-721 GNQALSSWYPYI
+721 GNQALESWYPYI
-733 STMSTKDVSWVGT
+733 STMATETVSWIGT
-746 DMNKVSTTSTPA
+746 DMNQVSTTTTPSA
-758 AINADMTWEKIRTL
+758 VNPDMTWEKIRTL
-772 DLGFD
+772 DIGFD

-784 LNVSFDWYQRR
+784 LNVTFDWYQRR
-795 NIGMLVAGNE
+795 NVGMLVAGNE
-805 IIRYAGIET
+805 IVRYAGIAV

-821 NLKTNGWEL
+821 DMKTNGWEL
-830 QIDYNHSFNKDLA
+830 QIDYNHAFNKDFA
-843 VYGTFTLSDA
+843 IYGTFTLSDA

-866 LNGWYKGKQIGEIW
+866 LNSWYKGKKLGEIW
-880 GFTTDR
+880 GFETDR
-886 YFNSSDLDADGNLK
+886 YFNSSDVNPDGTLK
-900 SSIPDQSYLQNGSF
+900 TGTPDQSYLQNGSF

-920 IKYKDLDDNGKIDT
+920 IKYKDLNKDGKIDT
-934 GNGTIDNHGDLKRIG
+934 GKGTIDDHGDLKRIG
-949 NQLPRYEYSLRLGA
+949 NQLPRYEYSLRVGA
-963 MFKGIDFEILFQGVG
+963 MLKGFDVEVLLQGIG
-978 KRDMWTT
+978 KRDMWST

-1003 QLDYWTED
+1003 QLDYWTES
-1011 NQNAKF
+1011 NQNARF
-1017 PRPYVNGTFGSLSGL
+1017 PRPYINGAFGSLSGL

-1037 INNFAPQTKYLNNLA
+1037 CNNFAPQTKYLNNLA
-1052 YLRIKNLTV
+1052 YLRVKNFTV
-1061 GYTIP
+1061 GYTLP
-1066 QKLTRKL
+1066 QNLTRKIF
-1073 YVEKLRFYFSAQNLF
+1073 VEKLRFYFSAQNLF

-1100 CTGGWSS
+1100 CTGGSS
-1107 TFTNGID
+1107 KSYTNGMD
-1114 MTYAGRAMPFN
+1114 MTMAGRAMPFN
-1125 RQWTCGLQITF
+1125 RQWSCGLQITF

>member
-1 MTTNNNLPMT
+1 MI
-11 HKKVNGNVSLY
+11 HEKKNGNVKLY
-22 ICLAAMG
+22 ICLAAALCAYLPTGVNMY
-29 LFCIPAGQRAHA
+29 AARA
-41 ADAESISASSAYQQQ
+41 EKPSASNVYQQT
-56 RITVHGKVL
+56 RILVSGRIL
-65 DASGQPVPGASVI
+65 DSSGQPVPGASVI
-78 EAGTTNGVNTGIDG
+78 EKGTTNGVNTDIDG
-92 AFSITVRSG
+92 KFTISVKSG
-101 ASLEVSC
+101 SSLEVSC

-113 VKVSASANMSVTLRE
+113 VSVAASENMSVTLKE
-128 DSEFLD
+128 DTQFLD

-149 TGSVSAVDVDKAF
+149 TGSVAAVDVDKAF

-175 GVVPGLSISYSTNDL
+175 GVVPGLSITYNSNDL

-208 SPLILLDGVE
+208 TPLILLDGVE

-232 ISVLKEAASSSIY
+232 ISVLKDAASASIY

-263 VKDRVS
+263 VKDKVS

-280 PIGLPKYITDKE
+280 PIGLPKYITDKA
-292 GILAQLEEGIIAQKN
+292 GVLAQLEEGMLAQKN
-307 VDGNRIEAFGM
+307 VDGSRIEAFGM
-318 FYDTIGAGISRWFD
+318 YYDTIGKGITTWFD
-332 NYSGN
+332 KYSGN

-344 YGEDYEFID
+344 YGEDYEFIE

-375 THNLTING
+375 THNLSVNG
-383 NAGKTNYNISLG
+383 NTGKTNYNIGLG
-395 YNKNDGTLKA
+395 YTMNDGTLKA
-405 AKKNDVKRYNV
+405 AKKNDVKRYNL
-416 NISTNTQVKKWL
+416 NLSTNTQVKNWL

-436 VEKEFEYPY
+436 VEKEYEYPY
-445 GYEASNGAMGLLYY
+445 GYSQSKGATGLLYY
-459 SMRFPTFF
+459 VMRFPTFF

-481 YANAKAATGEG
+481 YASDSAATGEG

-514 LTLGGNIKINIAPG
+514 LTLGGNVRINLAPG

-537 GRYNYENRTMRQPY
+537 GRYNYENRSMRQPY
-551 YVANWSFPSRAAVTT
+551 YVANWSFPKKAAVTT
-566 QNFVERTFVSKIMN
+566 NDFLERTYVSKITN
-580 TYNAYFDYV
+580 TYNAYFDYLF
-589 IDIHKQHNFAV
+589 DIQKQHNFAI

-613 QSVKVTGVQNPDM
+613 QSVKVNGVQDVEH

-639 VNESLRHRATA
+639 VDESLRHRATA

-667 VNGRYD
+667 LNGRYD
-673 GSSSFRA
+673 GSSSFRT

-699 NFWQNIKP
+699 KFWTNIKP
-707 YVPTLKIRASYGSV
+707 YVPTLKVRASYGSV
-721 GNQALSSWYPYI
+721 GNQALDSWYPYI
-733 STMSTKDVSWVGT
+733 STMATETVSWIGT
-746 DMNKVSTTSTPA
+746 DMNQVSTTTTPSA
-758 AINADMTWEKIRTL
+758 VNPDMTWEKIRTL
-772 DLGFD
+772 DIGFD

-784 LNVSFDWYQRR
+784 LNVTFDWYQRR
-795 NIGMLVAGNE
+795 NVGMLVAGNE
-805 IIRYAGIET
+805 IVRYAGIAV

-821 NLKTNGWEL
+821 DMKTNGWEL
-830 QIDYNHSFNKDLA
+830 QIDYNHAFNKDFA
-843 VYGTFTLSDA
+843 IYGTFTLSDA

-866 LNGWYKGKQIGEIW
+866 LNSWYKGKKLGEIW
-880 GFTTDR
+880 GFETDR
-886 YFNSSDLDADGNLK
+886 YFNSSDVNQDGTLK
-900 SSIPDQSYLQNGSF
+900 TGTPDQSYLQNGSF

-920 IKYKDLDDNGKIDT
+920 IKYKDLNKDGKIDT
-934 GNGTIDNHGDLKRIG
+934 GKGTIDDHGDLKRIG
-949 NQLPRYEYSLRLGA
+949 NQLPRYEYSLRVGA
-963 MFKGIDFEILFQGVG
+963 MLKGFDVEVLLQGVG
-978 KRDMWTT
+978 KRDMWST

-1003 QLDYWTED
+1003 QLDYWTES
-1011 NQNAKF
+1011 NQNARF
-1017 PRPYVNGTFGSLSGL
+1017 PRPYINGAFGSLSGL

-1037 INNFAPQTKYLNNLA
+1037 CNNFAPQTKYLNNLA
-1052 YLRIKNLTV
+1052 YLRVKNFTV
-1061 GYTIP
+1061 GYTLP
-1066 QKLTRKL
+1066 QNLTRKIF
-1073 YVEKLRFYFSAQNLF
+1073 VEKLRFYFSAQNLF

-1100 CTGGWSS
+1100 CTGGSS
-1107 TFTNGID
+1107 KSYTNGMD
-1114 MTYAGRAMPFN
+1114 MTMAGRAMPFN
-1125 RQWTCGLQITF
+1125 RQWSCGLQITF

>member
-1 MTTNNNLPMT
+1 MI
-11 HKKVNGNVSLY
+11 HEKKNGNVKLY
-22 ICLAAMG
+22 ICLAAALCAYLPTGVNMY
-29 LFCIPAGQRAHA
+29 AARA
-41 ADAESISASSAYQQQ
+41 EKPSASNVYQQT
-56 RITVHGKVL
+56 RILVSGRIL
-65 DASGQPVPGASVI
+65 DSSGQPVPGASVI
-78 EAGTTNGVNTGIDG
+78 EKGTTNGVNTGIDG
-92 AFSITVRSG
+92 KFTISVKSG
-101 ASLEVSC
+101 SSLEVSC

-113 VKVSASANMSVTLRE
+113 VSVAASENLSVTLRE
-128 DSEFLD
+128 DTQFLD

-149 TGSVSAVDVDKAF
+149 TGSVAAVDVDKAF

-175 GVVPGLSISYSTNDL
+175 GVVPGLSITYNSNDL

-208 SPLILLDGVE
+208 TPLILLDGVE

-232 ISVLKEAASSSIY
+232 ISVLKDAASASIY

-263 VKDRVS
+263 VKDKVS

-292 GILAQLEEGIIAQKN
+292 GVLAQLEEGMLAQKN
-307 VDGNRIEAFGM
+307 VDGSRIEAFGM
-318 FYDTIGAGISRWFD
+318 YYDTIGKGITTWFD
-332 NYSGN
+332 KYSGN

-344 YGEDYEFID
+344 YGEDYEFVG

-375 THNLTING
+375 THNLSVTG
-383 NAGKTNYNISLG
+383 NTGKTNYNIGLG
-395 YNKNDGTLKA
+395 YTMNDGTLKA
-405 AKKNDVKRYNV
+405 AKKNDVKRYNL
-416 NISTNTQVKKWL
+416 NLSTNTQVKNWL

-436 VEKEFEYPY
+436 VEKEYEYPY
-445 GYEASNGAMGLLYY
+445 GYSQSKGATGLLYY
-459 SMRFPTFF
+459 VMRFPAFF

-481 YANAKAATGEG
+481 YASDSAATGEG

-514 LTLGGNIKINIAPG
+514 LTLGGNVRINLAPG

-537 GRYNYENRTMRQPY
+537 GRYNYENRSMRQPY
-551 YVANWSFPSRAAVTT
+551 YVANWSFPNKAAVTT
-566 QNFVERTFVSKIMN
+566 KDFLERTYVSKITN
-580 TYNAYFDYV
+580 TYNAYFDYLF
-589 IDIHKQHNFAV
+589 DIQKQHNFAI
-600 KVGANAEDLRYDN
+600 KVGANAEDLRYDS
-613 QSVKVTGVQNPDM
+613 QSVEVNGVQDVEH

-639 VNESLRHRATA
+639 VDESLRHRATA

-667 VNGRYD
+667 LNGRYD
-673 GSSSFRA
+673 GSSSFRT

-699 NFWQNIKP
+699 KFWTNIKP
-707 YVPTLKIRASYGSV
+707 YVPTLKVRASYGSV
-721 GNQALSSWYPYI
+721 GNQALASWYPYI
-733 STMSTKDVSWVGT
+733 STMATETVSWVGT
-746 DMNKVSTTSTPA
+746 DMNNVSTTTTPSA
-758 AINADMTWEKIRTL
+758 VNPDMTWEKIRTL
-772 DLGFD
+772 DIGFD

-784 LNVSFDWYQRR
+784 LNVTFDWYQRR
-795 NIGMLVAGNE
+795 NVGMLVAGNE
-805 IIRYAGIET
+805 IVRYAGIAV

-821 NLKTNGWEL
+821 DMKTNGWEL
-830 QIDYNHSFNKDLA
+830 QIDYNHAFNKDFA
-843 VYGTFTLSDA
+843 IYGTFTLSDA

-866 LNGWYKGKQIGEIW
+866 LNSWYKGKKLGEIW
-880 GFTTDR
+880 GFETDR
-886 YFNSSDLDADGNLK
+886 YFNSSDVNKDGTLK
-900 SSIPDQSYLQNGSF
+900 TGTPDQSYLQNGSF

-920 IKYKDLDDNGKIDT
+920 IKYKDLNKDGKIDT
-934 GNGTIDNHGDLKRIG
+934 GKGTIDDHGDLKRIG
-949 NQLPRYEYSLRLGA
+949 NQLPRYEYSLRVGA
-963 MFKGIDFEILFQGVG
+963 MLKGFDVEVLLQGVG
-978 KRDMWTT
+978 KRDMWST

-1003 QLDYWTED
+1003 QLDYWTES
-1011 NQNAKF
+1011 NQNARF
-1017 PRPYVNGTFGSLSGL
+1017 PRPYINGAFGSLSGL

-1037 INNFAPQTKYLNNLA
+1037 CNNFAPQTKYLNNLA
-1052 YLRIKNLTV
+1052 YLRVKNFTV
-1061 GYTIP
+1061 GYTLP
-1066 QKLTRKL
+1066 QNLTRKIF
-1073 YVEKLRFYFSAQNLF
+1073 VEKLRFYFSAQNLF

-1100 CTGGWSS
+1100 CTGGSS
-1107 TFTNGID
+1107 KSYTNGMD
-1114 MTYAGRAMPFN
+1114 MTMAGRAMPFN
-1125 RQWTCGLQITF
+1125 RQWSCGLQITF

>member
-1 MTTNNNLPMT
+1 M
-11 HKKVNGNVSLY
+11 Y
-22 ICLAAMG
+22 AA
-29 LFCIPAGQRAHA
+29 RA
-41 ADAESISASSAYQQQ
+41 ERPSASNVYQQT
-56 RITVHGKVL
+56 RILVSGRIL
-65 DASGQPVPGASVI
+65 DSSGQPVPGASII
-78 EAGTTNGVNTGIDG
+78 EKGTTNGVNTDIDG
-92 AFSITVRSG
+92 KFTISVKSG
-101 ASLEVSC
+101 SSLEVSC

-113 VKVSASANMSVTLRE
+113 VSVAASENLSVTLKE
-128 DSEFLD
+128 DTQFLD

-149 TGSVSAVDVDKAF
+149 TGSVAAVDVDKAF

-175 GVVPGLSISYSTNDL
+175 GVVPGLSITYNSNDL

-208 SPLILLDGVE
+208 TPLILLDGVE

-232 ISVLKEAASSSIY
+232 ISVLKDAASASIY

-263 VKDRVS
+263 VKDKVS

-292 GILAQLEEGIIAQKN
+292 GVLAQLEEGMLAQKN
-307 VDGNRIEAFGM
+307 VDGSRIEAFGM
-318 FYDTIGAGISRWFD
+318 YYDTIGKGITTWFD
-332 NYSGN
+332 KYSGN

-344 YGEDYEFID
+344 YGEDYEFIE

-375 THNLTING
+375 THNLSVTG
-383 NAGKTNYNISLG
+383 NTGKTNYNIGLG
-395 YNKNDGTLKA
+395 YTMNDGTLKA
-405 AKKNDVKRYNV
+405 AKKNDVKRYNL
-416 NISTNTQVKKWL
+416 NLSTNTQVKNWL

-436 VEKEFEYPY
+436 VEKEYEYPY
-445 GYEASNGAMGLLYY
+445 GYSQSKGATGLLYY
-459 SMRFPTFF
+459 VMRFPTFF

-481 YANAKAATGEG
+481 YASESAATGEG

-514 LTLGGNIKINIAPG
+514 LTLGGNVRINLAPG

-537 GRYNYENRTMRQPY
+537 GRYNYENRSMRQPY
-551 YVANWSFPSRAAVTT
+551 YVANWSFPKKAAVTT
-566 QNFVERTFVSKIMN
+566 NDFLERSYVSKITN
-580 TYNAYFDYV
+580 TYNAYFDYLF
-589 IDIHKQHNFAV
+589 DIQKQHNFAI

-613 QSVKVTGVQNPDM
+613 QSVKVNGVQDVEH

-639 VNESLRHRATA
+639 VDESLRHRATA

-667 VNGRYD
+667 LNGRYD
-673 GSSSFRA
+673 GSSSFRT

-699 NFWQNIKP
+699 KFWTNIKP
-707 YVPTLKIRASYGSV
+707 YVPTLKVRASYGSV
-721 GNQALSSWYPYI
+721 GNQALDSWYPYI
-733 STMSTKDVSWVGT
+733 STMATETVSWIGT
-746 DMNKVSTTSTPA
+746 DMNQVSTTTTPSA
-758 AINADMTWEKIRTL
+758 VNPDMTWEKIRTL
-772 DLGFD
+772 DIGFD

-784 LNVSFDWYQRR
+784 LNVTFDWYQRR
-795 NIGMLVAGNE
+795 NVGMLVAGNE
-805 IIRYAGIET
+805 IVRYAGIAV

-821 NLKTNGWEL
+821 DMKTNGWEL
-830 QIDYNHSFNKDLA
+830 QIDYNHAFNKDFA
-843 VYGTFTLSDA
+843 IYGTFTLSDA

-866 LNGWYKGKQIGEIW
+866 LNSWYKGKKLGEIW
-880 GFTTDR
+880 GFETDR
-886 YFNSSDLDADGNLK
+886 YFNSSDVNQDGTLK
-900 SSIPDQSYLQNGSF
+900 TGTPDQSYLQNGSF

-920 IKYKDLDDNGKIDT
+920 IKYKDLNKDGKIDT
-934 GNGTIDNHGDLKRIG
+934 GKGTIDDHGDLKRIG
-949 NQLPRYEYSLRLGA
+949 NQLPRYEYSLRVGA
-963 MFKGIDFEILFQGVG
+963 MLKGFDVEVLLQGVG
-978 KRDMWTT
+978 KRDMWST

-1003 QLDYWTED
+1003 QLDYWTES
-1011 NQNAKF
+1011 NQNARF
-1017 PRPYVNGTFGSLSGL
+1017 PRPYINGAFGSLSGL

-1037 INNFAPQTKYLNNLA
+1037 CNNFAPQTKYLNNLA
-1052 YLRIKNLTV
+1052 YLRVKNFTV
-1061 GYTIP
+1061 GYTLP
-1066 QKLTRKL
+1066 QNLTRKIF
-1073 YVEKLRFYFSAQNLF
+1073 VEKLRFYFSAQNLF

-1100 CTGGWSS
+1100 CTGGSS
-1107 TFTNGID
+1107 KSYTNGMD
-1114 MTYAGRAMPFN
+1114 MTMAGRAMPFN
-1125 RQWTCGLQITF
+1125 RQWSCGLQFTF

>member
-1 MTTNNNLPMT
+1 M
-11 HKKVNGNVSLY
+11 KKKNGNVKLY
-22 ICLAAMG
+22 ICLAAALCAYLPTGVSMY
-29 LFCIPAGQRAHA
+29 AARA
-41 ADAESISASSAYQQQ
+41 EKPSASNVYQQT
-56 RITVHGKVL
+56 RILVSGRIL
-65 DASGQPVPGASVI
+65 DSSGQPVPGASVI
-78 EAGTTNGVNTGIDG
+78 EKGTTNGVNTDIDG
-92 AFSITVRSG
+92 KFTISVKSG

-113 VKVSASANMSVTLRE
+113 ISVAASENMSVTLKE
-128 DSEFLD
+128 DTQFLD

-149 TGSVSAVDVDKAF
+149 TGSVAAVDVDKAF

-175 GVVPGLSISYSTNDL
+175 GVVPGLSITYNSNDL

-208 SPLILLDGVE
+208 TPLILLDGVE

-232 ISVLKEAASSSIY
+232 ISVLKDAASASIY

-263 VKDRVS
+263 VKDKVS

-292 GILAQLEEGIIAQKN
+292 GVLAQLEEGMLAQKN
-307 VDGNRIEAFGM
+307 VDGSRIEAFGM
-318 FYDTIGAGISRWFD
+318 YYDTIGKGITTWFD
-332 NYSGN
+332 KYSGN

-344 YGEDYEFID
+344 YGEDYEFIE

-375 THNLTING
+375 THNLSVNG
-383 NAGKTNYNISLG
+383 NTGKTNYNIGLG
-395 YNKNDGTLKA
+395 YTMNDGTLKA
-405 AKKNDVKRYNV
+405 AKKNDVKRYNL
-416 NISTNTQVKKWL
+416 NLSTNTQVKNWL

-436 VEKEFEYPY
+436 VEKEYEYPY
-445 GYEASNGAMGLLYY
+445 GYSQSKGATGLLYY
-459 SMRFPTFF
+459 VMRFPTFF

-481 YANAKAATGEG
+481 YASDSAATGEG

-514 LTLGGNIKINIAPG
+514 LTLGGNVRINLAPG

-537 GRYNYENRTMRQPY
+537 GRYNYENRSMRQPY
-551 YVANWSFPSRAAVTT
+551 YVANWSFPKKAAVTT
-566 QNFVERTFVSKIMN
+566 NDFLERTYVSKITN
-580 TYNAYFDYV
+580 TYNAYFDYLF
-589 IDIHKQHNFAV
+589 DIQKQHNFAI

-613 QSVKVTGVQNPDM
+613 QSVKVNGVQDVEH

-639 VNESLRHRATA
+639 VDESLRHRATA

-667 VNGRYD
+667 LNGRYD
-673 GSSSFRA
+673 GSSSFRT

-699 NFWQNIKP
+699 KFWTNIKP
-707 YVPTLKIRASYGSV
+707 YVPTLKVRASYGSV
-721 GNQALSSWYPYI
+721 GNQALESWYPYI
-733 STMSTKDVSWVGT
+733 STMATETVSWIGT
-746 DMNKVSTTSTPA
+746 DMNQVSTTTTPSA
-758 AINADMTWEKIRTL
+758 VNPDMTWEKIRTL
-772 DLGFD
+772 DIGFD

-784 LNVSFDWYQRR
+784 LNVTFDWYQRR
-795 NIGMLVAGNE
+795 NVGMLVAGNE
-805 IIRYAGIET
+805 IVRYAGIAV

-821 NLKTNGWEL
+821 DMKTNGWEL
-830 QIDYNHSFNKDLA
+830 QIDYNHAFNKDFA
-843 VYGTFTLSDA
+843 IYGTFTLSDA

-866 LNGWYKGKQIGEIW
+866 LNSWYKGKKLGEIW
-880 GFTTDR
+880 GFETDR
-886 YFNSSDLDADGNLK
+886 YFNSSDVNQDGTLK
-900 SSIPDQSYLQNGSF
+900 TGTPDQSYLQNGSF

-920 IKYKDLDDNGKIDT
+920 IKYKDLNKDGKIDT
-934 GNGTIDNHGDLKRIG
+934 GKGTIDDHGDLKRIG
-949 NQLPRYEYSLRLGA
+949 NQLPRYEYSLRVGA
-963 MFKGIDFEILFQGVG
+963 MLKGFDVEVLLQGVG
-978 KRDMWTT
+978 KRDMWST

-1003 QLDYWTED
+1003 QLDYWTES
-1011 NQNAKF
+1011 NQNARF
-1017 PRPYVNGTFGSLSGL
+1017 PRPYINGAFGSLSGL

-1037 INNFAPQTKYLNNLA
+1037 CNNFAPQTKYLNNLA
-1052 YLRIKNLTV
+1052 YLRVKNFTV
-1061 GYTIP
+1061 GYTLP
-1066 QKLTRKL
+1066 QNLTRKIF
-1073 YVEKLRFYFSAQNLF
+1073 VEKLRFYFSAQNLF

-1100 CTGGWSS
+1100 CTGGSS
-1107 TFTNGID
+1107 KSYTNGMD
-1114 MTYAGRAMPFN
+1114 MTMAGRAMPFN
-1125 RQWTCGLQITF
+1125 RQWSCGLQITF

>member
-1 MTTNNNLPMT
+1 MI
-11 HKKVNGNVSLY
+11 HEKKNGNVKLY
-22 ICLAAMG
+22 ICLAAALCAYLPTCVNMY
-29 LFCIPAGQRAHA
+29 AARA
-41 ADAESISASSAYQQQ
+41 EKPSASNVYQQT
-56 RITVHGKVL
+56 RILVSGRIL
-65 DASGQPVPGASVI
+65 DSSGQPVPGASVI
-78 EAGTTNGVNTGIDG
+78 EKGTTNGVNTDIDG
-92 AFSITVRSG
+92 KFTISVKSG

-113 VKVSASANMSVTLRE
+113 VSVAASENLSVTLRE
-128 DSEFLD
+128 DTQFLD

-149 TGSVSAVDVDKAF
+149 TGSVAAVDVDKAF

-175 GVVPGLSISYSTNDL
+175 GVVPGLSITYNSNDL

-208 SPLILLDGVE
+208 TPLILLDGVE

-232 ISVLKEAASSSIY
+232 ISVLKDAASSSIY

-263 VKDRVS
+263 VKDKVS

-280 PIGLPKYITDKE
+280 PIGLPKYITDKK
-292 GILAQLEEGIIAQKN
+292 GVLAQLEEGMIAQKN
-307 VDGNRIEAFGM
+307 VDGSRIEAFGM
-318 FYDTIGAGISRWFD
+318 YYDTIGKGITTWFD
-332 NYSGN
+332 KYSGN

-344 YGEDYEFID
+344 YGEDYEFIE

-375 THNLTING
+375 THNLSVNG
-383 NAGKTNYNISLG
+383 NTGKTNYNIGLG
-395 YNKNDGTLKA
+395 YTMNDGTLKA
-405 AKKNDVKRYNV
+405 AKKNDVKRYNL
-416 NISTNTQVKKWL
+416 NLSTNTQVKNWL

-436 VEKEFEYPY
+436 VEKEYEYPY
-445 GYEASNGAMGLLYY
+445 GYSQSKGATGLLYY
-459 SMRFPTFF
+459 VMRFPAFF

-481 YANAKAATGEG
+481 YASDSAATGEG

-514 LTLGGNIKINIAPG
+514 LTLGGNVRINLAPG

-537 GRYNYENRTMRQPY
+537 GRYNYENRSMRQPY
-551 YVANWSFPSRAAVTT
+551 YVANWSFPKKAAVTT
-566 QNFVERTFVSKIMN
+566 NDFLERTYVSKITN
-580 TYNAYFDYV
+580 TYNAYFDYLF
-589 IDIHKQHNFAV
+589 DIQKQHNFAI
-600 KVGANAEDLRYDN
+600 KVGANAEDLRYDS
-613 QSVKVTGVQNPDM
+613 QSVKVNGVQDVEH

-639 VNESLRHRATA
+639 VDESLRHRATA

-667 VNGRYD
+667 LNGRYD
-673 GSSSFRA
+673 GSSSFRT

-699 NFWQNIKP
+699 KFWTNIKP
-707 YVPTLKIRASYGSV
+707 YVPTLKVRASYGSV
-721 GNQALSSWYPYI
+721 GNQALDSWYPYI
-733 STMSTKDVSWVGT
+733 STMATETVSWVGT
-746 DMNKVSTTSTPA
+746 DMNQVSTTTTPSA
-758 AINADMTWEKIRTL
+758 VNPDMTWEKIRTL
-772 DLGFD
+772 DIGFD

-784 LNVSFDWYQRR
+784 LNVTFDWYQRR
-795 NIGMLVAGNE
+795 NVGMLVAGNE
-805 IIRYAGIET
+805 IVRYAGIAV

-821 NLKTNGWEL
+821 DMKTNGWEL
-830 QIDYNHSFNKDLA
+830 QIDYNHAFNKDFA
-843 VYGTFTLSDA
+843 IYGTFTLSDA

-866 LNGWYKGKQIGEIW
+866 LNSWYKGKKLGEIW
-880 GFTTDR
+880 GFETDR
-886 YFNSSDLDADGNLK
+886 YFNSSDLNPDGTLK
-900 SSIPDQSYLQNGSF
+900 TGTPDQSYLQNGSF

-920 IKYKDLDDNGKIDT
+920 IKYKDLNKDGKIDT
-934 GNGTIDNHGDLKRIG
+934 GKGTIDDHGDLKRIG
-949 NQLPRYEYSLRLGA
+949 NQLPRYEYSLRVGA
-963 MFKGIDFEILFQGVG
+963 MLKGFDVEVLLQGVG
-978 KRDMWTT
+978 KRDMWST

-1003 QLDYWTED
+1003 QLDYWTES
-1011 NQNAKF
+1011 NQNARF
-1017 PRPYVNGTFGSLSGL
+1017 PRPYINGAFGSLSGL

-1037 INNFAPQTKYLNNLA
+1037 CNNFAPQTKYLNNLA
-1052 YLRIKNLTV
+1052 YLRVKNFTV
-1061 GYTIP
+1061 GYTLP
-1066 QKLTRKL
+1066 QNLTRKIF
-1073 YVEKLRFYFSAQNLF
+1073 VEKLRFYFSAQNLF

-1100 CTGGWSS
+1100 CTGGSS
-1107 TFTNGID
+1107 KTYTNGMD
-1114 MTYAGRAMPFN
+1114 MTMAGRAMPFN
-1125 RQWTCGLQITF
+1125 RQWSCGLQITF

>member
-1 MTTNNNLPMT
+1 MI
-11 HKKVNGNVSLY
+11 HEKKNGNVKLY
-22 ICLAAMG
+22 ICLAAALCAYLPTGVNMY
-29 LFCIPAGQRAHA
+29 AARA
-41 ADAESISASSAYQQQ
+41 EKPSASNVYQQT
-56 RITVHGKVL
+56 RILVSGRIL
-65 DASGQPVPGASVI
+65 DSSGQPVPGASII
-78 EAGTTNGVNTGIDG
+78 EKGTTNGVNTDIDG
-92 AFSITVRSG
+92 KFTISVKSG
-101 ASLEVSC
+101 SSLEVSC

-113 VKVSASANMSVTLRE
+113 VSVAASENLSVTLKE
-128 DSEFLD
+128 DTQFLD

-149 TGSVSAVDVDKAF
+149 TGSVAAVDVDKAF

-175 GVVPGLSISYSTNDL
+175 GVVPGLSITYNSNDL

-208 SPLILLDGVE
+208 TPLILLDGVE

-232 ISVLKEAASSSIY
+232 ISVLKDAASASIY

-263 VKDRVS
+263 VKDKVS

-292 GILAQLEEGIIAQKN
+292 GVLAQLEEGMLAQKN
-307 VDGNRIEAFGM
+307 VDGSRIEAFGM
-318 FYDTIGAGISRWFD
+318 YYDTIGKGITTWFD
-332 NYSGN
+332 KYSGN

-344 YGEDYEFID
+344 YGEDYEFIE

-375 THNLTING
+375 THNLSVTG
-383 NAGKTNYNISLG
+383 NTGKTNYNIGLG
-395 YNKNDGTLKA
+395 YTMNDGTLKA
-405 AKKNDVKRYNV
+405 AKKNDVKRYNL
-416 NISTNTQVKKWL
+416 NLSTNTQVKNWL

-436 VEKEFEYPY
+436 VEKEYEYPY
-445 GYEASNGAMGLLYY
+445 GYSQSKGATGLLYY
-459 SMRFPTFF
+459 VMRFPTFF

-481 YANAKAATGEG
+481 YASDSAATGEG

-514 LTLGGNIKINIAPG
+514 LTLGGNVRINLAPG

-537 GRYNYENRTMRQPY
+537 GRYNYENRSMRQPY
-551 YVANWSFPSRAAVTT
+551 YVANWSFPKKAAVTT
-566 QNFVERTFVSKIMN
+566 NDFLERTYVSKITN
-580 TYNAYFDYV
+580 TYNAYFDYLF
-589 IDIHKQHNFAV
+589 DIQKQHNFAI

-613 QSVKVTGVQNPDM
+613 QSVKVNGVQDVEH

-639 VNESLRHRATA
+639 VDESLRHRATA

-667 VNGRYD
+667 LNGRYD
-673 GSSSFRA
+673 GSSSFRT

-699 NFWQNIKP
+699 KFWTNIKP
-707 YVPTLKIRASYGSV
+707 YVPTLKVRASYGSV
-721 GNQALSSWYPYI
+721 GNQALESWYPYI
-733 STMSTKDVSWVGT
+733 STMATETVSWIGT
-746 DMNKVSTTSTPA
+746 DMNQVSTTTTPSA
-758 AINADMTWEKIRTL
+758 VNPDMTWEKIRTL
-772 DLGFD
+772 DIGFD

-784 LNVSFDWYQRR
+784 LNVTFDWYQRR
-795 NIGMLVAGNE
+795 NVGMLVAGNE
-805 IIRYAGIET
+805 IVRYAGIAV

-821 NLKTNGWEL
+821 DMKTNGWEL
-830 QIDYNHSFNKDLA
+830 QIDYNHAFNKDFA
-843 VYGTFTLSDA
+843 IYGTFTLSDA

-866 LNGWYKGKQIGEIW
+866 LNSWYKGKKLGEIW
-880 GFTTDR
+880 GFETDR
-886 YFNSSDLDADGNLK
+886 YFNSSDVNPDGTLK
-900 SSIPDQSYLQNGSF
+900 TGTPDQSYLQNGSF

-920 IKYKDLDDNGKIDT
+920 IKYKDLNKDGKIDT
-934 GNGTIDNHGDLKRIG
+934 GKGTIDDHGDLKRIG
-949 NQLPRYEYSLRLGA
+949 NQLPRYEYSLRVGA
-963 MFKGIDFEILFQGVG
+963 MLKGFDVEVLLQGVG
-978 KRDMWTT
+978 KRDMWST

-1003 QLDYWTED
+1003 QLDYWTES
-1011 NQNAKF
+1011 NQNARF
-1017 PRPYVNGTFGSLSGL
+1017 PRPYINGAFGSLSGL

-1037 INNFAPQTKYLNNLA
+1037 CNNFAPQTKYLNNLA
-1052 YLRIKNLTV
+1052 YLRVKNFTV
-1061 GYTIP
+1061 GYTLP
-1066 QKLTRKL
+1066 QNLTRKIF
-1073 YVEKLRFYFSAQNLF
+1073 VEKLRFYFSAQNLF

-1100 CTGGWSS
+1100 CTGGSS
-1107 TFTNGID
+1107 KSYTNGMD
-1114 MTYAGRAMPFN
+1114 MTMAGRAMPFN
-1125 RQWTCGLQITF
+1125 RQWSCGLQITF

>member
-1 MTTNNNLPMT
+1 MI
-11 HKKVNGNVSLY
+11 HEKKNGNVKLY
-22 ICLAAMG
+22 ICLAAALCAYLPTGVNMY
-29 LFCIPAGQRAHA
+29 AARA
-41 ADAESISASSAYQQQ
+41 EKPSASNVYQQT
-56 RITVHGKVL
+56 RILVSGRIL
-65 DASGQPVPGASVI
+65 DSSGQPVPGASVI
-78 EAGTTNGVNTGIDG
+78 EKGTTNGVNTDIDG
-92 AFSITVRSG
+92 KFTISVKSG
-101 ASLEVSC
+101 SSLEVSC

-113 VKVSASANMSVTLRE
+113 VSVAASENLSVTLRE
-128 DSEFLD
+128 DTQFLD

-149 TGSVSAVDVDKAF
+149 TGSVAAVDVDKAF

-175 GVVPGLSISYSTNDL
+175 GVVPGLSITYNSNDL

-208 SPLILLDGVE
+208 TPLILLDGVE

-232 ISVLKEAASSSIY
+232 ISVLKDAASASIY

-263 VKDRVS
+263 VKDKVS

-280 PIGLPKYITDKE
+280 PIGLPKYITDKA
-292 GILAQLEEGIIAQKN
+292 GVLAQLEEGMLAQKN
-307 VDGNRIEAFGM
+307 VDGSRIEAFGM
-318 FYDTIGAGISRWFD
+318 YYDTIGKGISTWFD
-332 NYSGN
+332 KYSGN

-344 YGEDYEFID
+344 YGEDYEFIE

-375 THNLTING
+375 THNLSVTG
-383 NAGKTNYNISLG
+383 NTGKTNYNIGLG
-395 YNKNDGTLKA
+395 YTMNDGTLKA
-405 AKKNDVKRYNV
+405 AKKNDVKRYNL
-416 NISTNTQVKKWL
+416 NLSTNTQVKNWL

-436 VEKEFEYPY
+436 VEKEYEYPY
-445 GYEASNGAMGLLYY
+445 GYSQSKGATGLLYY
-459 SMRFPTFF
+459 VMRFPAFF

-481 YANAKAATGEG
+481 YASESAATGEG

-514 LTLGGNIKINIAPG
+514 LTLGGNVRINLAPG

-537 GRYNYENRTMRQPY
+537 GRYNYENRSMRQPY
-551 YVANWSFPSRAAVTT
+551 YVANWSFPKKAAVTT
-566 QNFVERTFVSKIMN
+566 NDFLERTYVSKITN
-580 TYNAYFDYV
+580 TYNAYFDYLF
-589 IDIHKQHNFAV
+589 DIQKQHNFAI

-613 QSVKVTGVQNPDM
+613 QSVKVNGVQDVEH

-639 VNESLRHRATA
+639 VDESLRHRATA

-667 VNGRYD
+667 LNGRYD
-673 GSSSFRA
+673 GSSSFRT

-699 NFWQNIKP
+699 KFWTNIKP
-707 YVPTLKIRASYGSV
+707 YVPTLKVRASYGSV
-721 GNQALSSWYPYI
+721 GNQALESWYPYI
-733 STMSTKDVSWVGT
+733 STMATETVSWIGT
-746 DMNKVSTTSTPA
+746 DMNQVSTTTTPSA
-758 AINADMTWEKIRTL
+758 VNPDMTWEKIRTL
-772 DLGFD
+772 DIGFD

-784 LNVSFDWYQRR
+784 LNVTFDWYQRR
-795 NIGMLVAGNE
+795 NVGMLVAGNE
-805 IIRYAGIET
+805 IVRYAGIAV

-821 NLKTNGWEL
+821 DMKTNGWEL
-830 QIDYNHSFNKDLA
+830 QIDYNHAFNKDFA
-843 VYGTFTLSDA
+843 IYGTFTLSDA

-866 LNGWYKGKQIGEIW
+866 LNSWYKGKKLGEIW
-880 GFTTDR
+880 GFETDR
-886 YFNSSDLDADGNLK
+886 YFNSSDVNPDGTLK
-900 SSIPDQSYLQNGSF
+900 TGTPDQSYLQNGSF

-920 IKYKDLDDNGKIDT
+920 IKYKDLNKDGKIDT
-934 GNGTIDNHGDLKRIG
+934 GKGTIDDHGDLKRIG
-949 NQLPRYEYSLRLGA
+949 NQLPRYEYSLRVGA
-963 MFKGIDFEILFQGVG
+963 MLKGFDVEVLLQGVG
-978 KRDMWTT
+978 KRDMWST

-1003 QLDYWTED
+1003 QLDYWTES
-1011 NQNAKF
+1011 NQNARF
-1017 PRPYVNGTFGSLSGL
+1017 PRPYINGAFGSLSGL

-1037 INNFAPQTKYLNNLA
+1037 CNNFAPQTKYLNNLA
-1052 YLRIKNLTV
+1052 YLRVKNFTV
-1061 GYTIP
+1061 GYTLP
-1066 QKLTRKL
+1066 QNLTRKIF
-1073 YVEKLRFYFSAQNLF
+1073 VEKLRFYFSAQNLF

-1100 CTGGWSS
+1100 CTGGSS
-1107 TFTNGID
+1107 KSYTNGMD
-1114 MTYAGRAMPFN
+1114 MTMAGRAMPFN
-1125 RQWTCGLQITF
+1125 RQWSCGLQITF

>member
-1 MTTNNNLPMT
+1 MI
-11 HKKVNGNVSLY
+11 HEKKNGNVKLY
-22 ICLAAMG
+22 FCLAAALCAYLPTGVNMY
-29 LFCIPAGQRAHA
+29 AARA
-41 ADAESISASSAYQQQ
+41 EKPSASNVYQQT
-56 RITVHGKVL
+56 RILVSGRIL
-65 DASGQPVPGASVI
+65 DSSGQPVPGASII
-78 EAGTTNGVNTGIDG
+78 EKGTTNGVNTDIDG
-92 AFSITVRSG
+92 KFTISVKSG
-101 ASLEVSC
+101 SSLEVSC

-113 VKVSASANMSVTLRE
+113 VSVAASENLSVTLKE
-128 DSEFLD
+128 DTQFLD

-149 TGSVSAVDVDKAF
+149 TGSVAAVDVDKAF

-175 GVVPGLSISYSTNDL
+175 GVVPGLSITYNSNDL

-208 SPLILLDGVE
+208 TPLILLDGVE

-232 ISVLKEAASSSIY
+232 ISVLKDAASASIY

-263 VKDRVS
+263 VKDKVS

-292 GILAQLEEGIIAQKN
+292 GVLAQLEEGMLAQKN
-307 VDGNRIEAFGM
+307 VDGSRIEAFGM
-318 FYDTIGAGISRWFD
+318 YYDTIGKGITTWFD
-332 NYSGN
+332 KYSGN

-344 YGEDYEFID
+344 YGEDYEFIE

-375 THNLTING
+375 THNLSVTG
-383 NAGKTNYNISLG
+383 NTGKTNYNIGLG
-395 YNKNDGTLKA
+395 YTMNDGTLKA
-405 AKKNDVKRYNV
+405 AKKNDVKRYNL
-416 NISTNTQVKKWL
+416 NLSTNTQVKNWL

-436 VEKEFEYPY
+436 VEKEYEYPY
-445 GYEASNGAMGLLYY
+445 GYSQSKGATGLLYY
-459 SMRFPTFF
+459 VMRFPTFF

-481 YANAKAATGEG
+481 YASDSAATGEG

-514 LTLGGNIKINIAPG
+514 LTLGGNVRINLAPG

-537 GRYNYENRTMRQPY
+537 GRYNYENRSMRQPY
-551 YVANWSFPSRAAVTT
+551 YVANWSFPKKAAVTT
-566 QNFVERTFVSKIMN
+566 NDFLERSYVSKITN
-580 TYNAYFDYV
+580 TYNAYFDYLF
-589 IDIHKQHNFAV
+589 DIHKQHNFAI

-613 QSVKVTGVQNPDM
+613 QSVKVNGVQDVEH

-639 VNESLRHRATA
+639 VDESLRHRATA

-667 VNGRYD
+667 LNGRYD
-673 GSSSFRA
+673 GSSSFRT

-699 NFWQNIKP
+699 KFWTNIKP
-707 YVPTLKIRASYGSV
+707 YVPTLKVRASYGSV
-721 GNQALSSWYPYI
+721 GNQALDSWYPYI
-733 STMSTKDVSWVGT
+733 STMATETVSWIGT
-746 DMNKVSTTSTPA
+746 DMNQVSTTTTPSA
-758 AINADMTWEKIRTL
+758 VNPDMTWEKIRTL
-772 DLGFD
+772 DIGFD

-784 LNVSFDWYQRR
+784 LNVTFDWYQRR
-795 NIGMLVAGNE
+795 NVGMLVAGNE
-805 IIRYAGIET
+805 IVRYAGIAV

-821 NLKTNGWEL
+821 DMKTNGWEL
-830 QIDYNHSFNKDLA
+830 QIDYNHAFNKDFA
-843 VYGTFTLSDA
+843 IYGTFTLSDA

-866 LNGWYKGKQIGEIW
+866 LNSWYKGKKLGEIW
-880 GFTTDR
+880 GFETDR
-886 YFNSSDLDADGNLK
+886 YFNSSDVNPDGTLK
-900 SSIPDQSYLQNGSF
+900 TGTPDQSYLQNGSF

-920 IKYKDLDDNGKIDT
+920 IKYKDLNKDGKIDT
-934 GNGTIDNHGDLKRIG
+934 GKGTIDDHGDLKRIG
-949 NQLPRYEYSLRLGA
+949 NQLPRYEYSLRVGA
-963 MFKGIDFEILFQGVG
+963 MLKGFDVEVLLQGVG
-978 KRDMWTT
+978 KRDMWST

-1003 QLDYWTED
+1003 QLDYWTES
-1011 NQNAKF
+1011 NQNARF
-1017 PRPYVNGTFGSLSGL
+1017 PRPYINGAFGSLSGL

-1037 INNFAPQTKYLNNLA
+1037 CNNFAPQTKYLNNLA
-1052 YLRIKNLTV
+1052 YLRVKNFTV
-1061 GYTIP
+1061 GYTLP
-1066 QKLTRKL
+1066 QNLTRKIF
-1073 YVEKLRFYFSAQNLF
+1073 VEKLRFYFSAQNLF

-1100 CTGGWSS
+1100 CTGGSS
-1107 TFTNGID
+1107 KSYTNGMD
-1114 MTYAGRAMPFN
+1114 MTMAGRAMPFN
-1125 RQWTCGLQITF
+1125 RQWSCGLQITF

>member
-1 MTTNNNLPMT
+1 MI
-11 HKKVNGNVSLY
+11 HEKKNGNVKLY
-22 ICLAAMG
+22 ICLAAALCAYLPTGVNMY
-29 LFCIPAGQRAHA
+29 AARA
-41 ADAESISASSAYQQQ
+41 EKTSASNVYQQT
-56 RITVHGKVL
+56 RILVSGRIL
-65 DASGQPVPGASVI
+65 DSSGQPVPGASVI
-78 EAGTTNGVNTGIDG
+78 EKGTTNGVNTGIDG
-92 AFSITVRSG
+92 KFTISVKSG
-101 ASLEVSC
+101 SSLEVSC

-113 VKVSASANMSVTLRE
+113 VSVAASENLSVTLRE
-128 DSEFLD
+128 DTQFLD

-149 TGSVSAVDVDKAF
+149 TGSVAAVDVDKAF

-175 GVVPGLSISYSTNDL
+175 GVVPGLSITYNSNDL

-208 SPLILLDGVE
+208 TPLILLDGVE

-232 ISVLKEAASSSIY
+232 ISVLKDAASASIY

-263 VKDRVS
+263 VKDKVS

-292 GILAQLEEGIIAQKN
+292 GVLAQLEEGMLAQKN
-307 VDGNRIEAFGM
+307 VDGSRIEAFGM
-318 FYDTIGAGISRWFD
+318 YYDTIGKGITTWFD
-332 NYSGN
+332 KYSGN

-344 YGEDYEFID
+344 YGEDYEFVG

-375 THNLTING
+375 THNLSVTG
-383 NAGKTNYNISLG
+383 NTGKTNYNIGLG
-395 YNKNDGTLKA
+395 YTMNDGTLKA
-405 AKKNDVKRYNV
+405 AKKNDVKRYNL
-416 NISTNTQVKKWL
+416 NLSTNTQVKNWL

-436 VEKEFEYPY
+436 VEKEYEYPY
-445 GYEASNGAMGLLYY
+445 GYSQSKGATGLLYY
-459 SMRFPTFF
+459 VMRFPAFF

-481 YANAKAATGEG
+481 YASDSAATGEG

-514 LTLGGNIKINIAPG
+514 LTLGGNVRINLAPG

-537 GRYNYENRTMRQPY
+537 GRYNYENRSMRQPY
-551 YVANWSFPSRAAVTT
+551 YVANWSFPKKAAVTT
-566 QNFVERTFVSKIMN
+566 NDFLERTYVSKITN
-580 TYNAYFDYV
+580 TYNAYFDYLF
-589 IDIHKQHNFAV
+589 DIQKQHNFAI

-613 QSVKVTGVQNPDM
+613 QSVKVNGVQDVEH

-639 VNESLRHRATA
+639 VDESLRHRATA

-667 VNGRYD
+667 LNGRYD
-673 GSSSFRA
+673 GSSSFRT

-699 NFWQNIKP
+699 KFWTNIKP
-707 YVPTLKIRASYGSV
+707 YVPTLKVRASYGSV
-721 GNQALSSWYPYI
+721 GNQALDSWYPYI
-733 STMSTKDVSWVGT
+733 STMATETVSWIGT
-746 DMNKVSTTSTPA
+746 DMNQVSTTTTPSA
-758 AINADMTWEKIRTL
+758 VNPDMTWEKIRTL
-772 DLGFD
+772 DIGFD

-784 LNVSFDWYQRR
+784 LNVTFDWYQRR
-795 NIGMLVAGNE
+795 NVGMLVAGNE
-805 IIRYAGIET
+805 IVRYVGIAV

-821 NLKTNGWEL
+821 DMKTNGWEL
-830 QIDYNHSFNKDLA
+830 QIDYNHAFNKDFA
-843 VYGTFTLSDA
+843 IYGTFTLSDA

-866 LNGWYKGKQIGEIW
+866 LNSWYKSKKLGEIW
-880 GFTTDR
+880 GFETDR
-886 YFNSSDLDADGNLK
+886 YFNSSDVNPDGTLK
-900 SSIPDQSYLQNGSF
+900 TGTPDQSYLQNGSF

-920 IKYKDLDDNGKIDT
+920 IKYKDLNKDGKIDT
-934 GNGTIDNHGDLKRIG
+934 GKGTIDDHGDLKRIG
-949 NQLPRYEYSLRLGA
+949 NQLPRYEYSLRVGA
-963 MFKGIDFEILFQGVG
+963 MLKGFDVEVLLQGVG
-978 KRDMWTT
+978 KRDMWST

-1003 QLDYWTED
+1003 QLDYWTES
-1011 NQNAKF
+1011 NQNARF
-1017 PRPYVNGTFGSLSGL
+1017 PRPYINGAFGSLSGL

-1037 INNFAPQTKYLNNLA
+1037 CNNFAPQTKYLNNLA
-1052 YLRIKNLTV
+1052 YLRVKNFTV
-1061 GYTIP
+1061 GYTLP
-1066 QKLTRKL
+1066 QNLTRKIF
-1073 YVEKLRFYFSAQNLF
+1073 VEKLRFYFSAQNLF

-1100 CTGGWSS
+1100 CTGGSS
-1107 TFTNGID
+1107 KSYTNGMD
-1114 MTYAGRAMPFN
+1114 MTMAGRAMPFN
-1125 RQWTCGLQITF
+1125 RQWSCGLQITF

>member
-1 MTTNNNLPMT
+1 MI
-11 HKKVNGNVSLY
+11 HEKKNDNVKLY
-22 ICLAAMG
+22 ICLAAALCAYLPTGVNMYV
-29 LFCIPAGQRAHA
+29 ARA
-41 ADAESISASSAYQQQ
+41 EKPSASNVYQQT
-56 RITVHGKVL
+56 RILVSGRIL
-65 DASGQPVPGASVI
+65 DSSGQPVPGASVI
-78 EAGTTNGVNTGIDG
+78 EKGTTNGVNTGIDG
-92 AFSITVRSG
+92 KFTISVKSG
-101 ASLEVSC
+101 SSLEVSC

-113 VKVSASANMSVTLRE
+113 VSVAASENLSVTLRE
-128 DSEFLD
+128 DTQFLD

-149 TGSVSAVDVDKAF
+149 TGSVAAVDVDKAF

-175 GVVPGLSISYSTNDL
+175 GVVPGLSITYNSNDL

-208 SPLILLDGVE
+208 TPLILLDGVE

-232 ISVLKEAASSSIY
+232 ISVLKDAASASIY

-263 VKDRVS
+263 VKDKVS

-292 GILAQLEEGIIAQKN
+292 GVLAQLEEGMLAQKN
-307 VDGNRIEAFGM
+307 VDGSRIEAFGM
-318 FYDTIGAGISRWFD
+318 YYDTIGKGITTWFD
-332 NYSGN
+332 KYSGN

-344 YGEDYEFID
+344 YGEDYEFVG

-375 THNLTING
+375 THNLSVTG
-383 NAGKTNYNISLG
+383 NTGKTNYNIGLG
-395 YNKNDGTLKA
+395 YTMNDGTLKA
-405 AKKNDVKRYNV
+405 AKKNDVKRYNL
-416 NISTNTQVKKWL
+416 NLSTNTQVKNWL

-436 VEKEFEYPY
+436 VEKEYEYPY
-445 GYEASNGAMGLLYY
+445 GYSQSKGATGLLYY
-459 SMRFPTFF
+459 VMRFPAFF

-481 YANAKAATGEG
+481 YASDSAATGEG

-514 LTLGGNIKINIAPG
+514 LTLGGNVRINLAPG

-537 GRYNYENRTMRQPY
+537 GRYNYENRSMRQPY
-551 YVANWSFPSRAAVTT
+551 YVANWSFPKKAAVTT
-566 QNFVERTFVSKIMN
+566 NDFLERTYVSKITN
-580 TYNAYFDYV
+580 TYNAYFDYLF
-589 IDIHKQHNFAV
+589 DIQKQHNFAI

-613 QSVKVTGVQNPDM
+613 QSVKVNGVQDVEH

-639 VNESLRHRATA
+639 VDESLRHRATA

-667 VNGRYD
+667 LNGRYD
-673 GSSSFRA
+673 GSSSFRT

-699 NFWQNIKP
+699 KFWTNIKP
-707 YVPTLKIRASYGSV
+707 YVPTLKVRASYGSV
-721 GNQALSSWYPYI
+721 GNQALESWYPYI
-733 STMSTKDVSWVGT
+733 STMATETVSWIGT
-746 DMNKVSTTSTPA
+746 DMNQVSTTTTPSA
-758 AINADMTWEKIRTL
+758 VNPDMTWEKIRTL
-772 DLGFD
+772 DIGFD

-784 LNVSFDWYQRR
+784 LNVTFDWYQRR
-795 NIGMLVAGNE
+795 NVGMLVAGNE
-805 IIRYAGIET
+805 IVRYAGIAV

-821 NLKTNGWEL
+821 DMKTNGWEL
-830 QIDYNHSFNKDLA
+830 QIDYNHAFNKDFA
-843 VYGTFTLSDA
+843 IYGTFTLSDA

-866 LNGWYKGKQIGEIW
+866 LNSWYKGKKLGEIW
-880 GFTTDR
+880 GFETDR
-886 YFNSSDLDADGNLK
+886 YFNSSDVNPDGTLK
-900 SSIPDQSYLQNGSF
+900 TGTPDQSYLQNGSF

-920 IKYKDLDDNGKIDT
+920 IKYKDLNKDGKIDT
-934 GNGTIDNHGDLKRIG
+934 GKGTIDDHGDLKRIG
-949 NQLPRYEYSLRLGA
+949 NQLPRYEYSLRVGA
-963 MFKGIDFEILFQGVG
+963 MLKGFDVEVLLQGVG
-978 KRDMWTT
+978 KRDMWST

-1003 QLDYWTED
+1003 QLDYWTES
-1011 NQNAKF
+1011 NQNARF
-1017 PRPYVNGTFGSLSGL
+1017 PRPYINGAFGSLSGL

-1037 INNFAPQTKYLNNLA
+1037 CNNFAPQTKYLNNLA
-1052 YLRIKNLTV
+1052 YLRVKNFTV
-1061 GYTIP
+1061 GYTLP
-1066 QKLTRKL
+1066 QNLTRKIF
-1073 YVEKLRFYFSAQNLF
+1073 VEKLRFYFSAQNLF

-1100 CTGGWSS
+1100 CTGGSS
-1107 TFTNGID
+1107 KSYTNGMD
-1114 MTYAGRAMPFN
+1114 MTMAGRAMPFN
-1125 RQWTCGLQITF
+1125 RQWSCGLQITF

>member
-1 MTTNNNLPMT
+1 MI
-11 HKKVNGNVSLY
+11 HEKKNGNVKLY
-22 ICLAAMG
+22 ICLAAALCAYLPTGVSMY
-29 LFCIPAGQRAHA
+29 AARA
-41 ADAESISASSAYQQQ
+41 EKPSASNVYQQT
-56 RITVHGKVL
+56 RILVSGRIL
-65 DASGQPVPGASVI
+65 DSSGQPVPGASVI
-78 EAGTTNGVNTGIDG
+78 EKGTTNGVNTDIDG
-92 AFSITVRSG
+92 KFSISVKSG

-113 VKVSASANMSVTLRE
+113 VSVAASENMSVTLKE
-128 DSEFLD
+128 DTQFLD

-149 TGSVSAVDVDKAF
+149 TGSVAAVDVDKAF

-175 GVVPGLSISYSTNDL
+175 GVVPGLSITYNSNDL

-208 SPLILLDGVE
+208 TPLILLDGVE

-232 ISVLKEAASSSIY
+232 ISVLKDAASASIY

-263 VKDRVS
+263 VKDKVS

-292 GILAQLEEGIIAQKN
+292 GVLAQLEEGMLAQKN
-307 VDGNRIEAFGM
+307 VDGSRIEAFGM
-318 FYDTIGAGISRWFD
+318 YYDTIGKGITTWFD
-332 NYSGN
+332 KYSGN

-344 YGEDYEFID
+344 YGEDYEFIE

-375 THNLTING
+375 THNLSVNG
-383 NAGKTNYNISLG
+383 NTGKTNYNIGLG
-395 YNKNDGTLKA
+395 YTMNDGTLKA
-405 AKKNDVKRYNV
+405 AKKNDVKRYNL
-416 NISTNTQVKKWL
+416 NLSTNTQVKNWL

-436 VEKEFEYPY
+436 VEKEYEYPY
-445 GYEASNGAMGLLYY
+445 GYSQSKGATGLLYY
-459 SMRFPTFF
+459 VMRFPTFF

-481 YANAKAATGEG
+481 YASDSAATGEG

-514 LTLGGNIKINIAPG
+514 LTLGGNVRINLAPG

-537 GRYNYENRTMRQPY
+537 GRYNYENRSMRQPY
-551 YVANWSFPSRAAVTT
+551 YVANWSFPKKAAVTT
-566 QNFVERTFVSKIMN
+566 NDFLERTYVSKITN
-580 TYNAYFDYV
+580 TYNAYFDYLF
-589 IDIHKQHNFAV
+589 DIQKQHNFAI

-613 QSVKVTGVQNPDM
+613 QSVKVNGVQDVEH

-639 VNESLRHRATA
+639 VDESLRHRATA

-667 VNGRYD
+667 LNGRYD
-673 GSSSFRA
+673 GSSSFRT

-699 NFWQNIKP
+699 KFWTNIKP
-707 YVPTLKIRASYGSV
+707 YVPTLKVRASYGSV
-721 GNQALSSWYPYI
+721 GNQALESWYPYI
-733 STMSTKDVSWVGT
+733 STMATETVSWIGT
-746 DMNKVSTTSTPA
+746 DMNQVSTTTTPSA
-758 AINADMTWEKIRTL
+758 VNPDMTWEKIRTL
-772 DLGFD
+772 DIGFD

-784 LNVSFDWYQRR
+784 LNVTFDWYQRR
-795 NIGMLVAGNE
+795 NVGMLVAGNE
-805 IIRYAGIET
+805 IVRYAGIAV

-821 NLKTNGWEL
+821 DMKTNGWEL
-830 QIDYNHSFNKDLA
+830 QIDYNHAFNKDFA
-843 VYGTFTLSDA
+843 IYGTFTLSDA

-866 LNGWYKGKQIGEIW
+866 LNSWYKGKKLGEIW
-880 GFTTDR
+880 GFETDR
-886 YFNSSDLDADGNLK
+886 YFNSSDVNPDGTLK
-900 SSIPDQSYLQNGSF
+900 TGTPDQSYLQNGSF

-920 IKYKDLDDNGKIDT
+920 IKYKDLNKDGKIDT
-934 GNGTIDNHGDLKRIG
+934 GKGTIDDHGDLKRIG
-949 NQLPRYEYSLRLGA
+949 NQLPRYEYSLRVGA
-963 MFKGIDFEILFQGVG
+963 MLKGFDVEILFQGVG
-978 KRDMWTT
+978 KRDMWST

-1003 QLDYWTED
+1003 QLDYWTES
-1011 NQNAKF
+1011 NQNARF
-1017 PRPYVNGTFGSLSGL
+1017 PRPYINGAFGSLSGL

-1037 INNFAPQTKYLNNLA
+1037 CNNFAPQTKYLNNLA
-1052 YLRIKNLTV
+1052 YLRIKNFTV
-1061 GYTIP
+1061 GYTLP
-1066 QKLTRKL
+1066 QNLTRKIF
-1073 YVEKLRFYFSAQNLF
+1073 VEKLRFYFSAQNLF

-1100 CTGGWSS
+1100 CTGGSS
-1107 TFTNGID
+1107 KSYTNGMD
-1114 MTYAGRAMPFN
+1114 MTMAGRAMPFN
-1125 RQWTCGLQITF
+1125 RQWSCGLQITF

>member
-1 MTTNNNLPMT
+1 MI
-11 HKKVNGNVSLY
+11 HEKKNGNVKLY
-22 ICLAAMG
+22 ICLAAALCAYLPTGVNMY
-29 LFCIPAGQRAHA
+29 AARA
-41 ADAESISASSAYQQQ
+41 EKPSASNVYQQT
-56 RITVHGKVL
+56 RILVSGRIL
-65 DASGQPVPGASVI
+65 DSSGQPVPGASII
-78 EAGTTNGVNTGIDG
+78 EKGTTNGVNTGIDG
-92 AFSITVRSG
+92 KFTISVKSG
-101 ASLEVSC
+101 SSLEVSC

-113 VKVSASANMSVTLRE
+113 VSVAASENLSVTLRE
-128 DSEFLD
+128 DTQFLD

-149 TGSVSAVDVDKAF
+149 TGSVAAVDVDKAF

-175 GVVPGLSISYSTNDL
+175 GVVPGLSITYNSNDL

-208 SPLILLDGVE
+208 TPLILLDGVE

-232 ISVLKEAASSSIY
+232 ISVLKDAASASIY

-263 VKDRVS
+263 VKDKVS

-292 GILAQLEEGIIAQKN
+292 GVLAQLEEGMLAQKN
-307 VDGNRIEAFGM
+307 VDGSRIEAFGM
-318 FYDTIGAGISRWFD
+318 YYDTIGKGITTWFD
-332 NYSGN
+332 KYSGN

-344 YGEDYEFID
+344 YGEDYEFVG

-375 THNLTING
+375 THNLSVTG
-383 NAGKTNYNISLG
+383 NTGKTNYNIGLG
-395 YNKNDGTLKA
+395 YTMNDGTLKA
-405 AKKNDVKRYNV
+405 AKKNDVKRYNL
-416 NISTNTQVKKWL
+416 NLSTNTQVKNWL

-436 VEKEFEYPY
+436 VEKEYEYPY
-445 GYEASNGAMGLLYY
+445 GYSQSKGATGLLYY
-459 SMRFPTFF
+459 VMRFPAFF

-481 YANAKAATGEG
+481 YASDSAATGEG

-514 LTLGGNIKINIAPG
+514 LTLGGNVRINLAPG

-537 GRYNYENRTMRQPY
+537 GRYNYENRSMRQPY
-551 YVANWSFPSRAAVTT
+551 YVANWSFPKKAAVTT
-566 QNFVERTFVSKIMN
+566 NDFLERTYVSKITN
-580 TYNAYFDYV
+580 TYNAYFDYLF
-589 IDIHKQHNFAV
+589 DIQKQHNFAI

-613 QSVKVTGVQNPDM
+613 QSVKVNGVQDVEH

-639 VNESLRHRATA
+639 VDESLRHRATA

-667 VNGRYD
+667 LNGRYD
-673 GSSSFRA
+673 GSSSFRT

-699 NFWQNIKP
+699 KFWTNIKP
-707 YVPTLKIRASYGSV
+707 YVPTLKVRASYGSV
-721 GNQALSSWYPYI
+721 GNQALDSWYPYI
-733 STMSTKDVSWVGT
+733 STMATETVSWIGT
-746 DMNKVSTTSTPA
+746 DMNQVSTTTTPSA
-758 AINADMTWEKIRTL
+758 VNPDMTWEKIRTL
-772 DLGFD
+772 DIGFD

-784 LNVSFDWYQRR
+784 LNVTFDWYQRR
-795 NIGMLVAGNE
+795 NVGMLVAGNE
-805 IIRYAGIET
+805 IVRYAGIAV

-821 NLKTNGWEL
+821 DMKTNGWEL
-830 QIDYNHSFNKDLA
+830 QIDYNHAFNKDFA
-843 VYGTFTLSDA
+843 IYGTFTLSDA

-866 LNGWYKGKQIGEIW
+866 LNSWYKGKKLGEIW
-880 GFTTDR
+880 GFETDR
-886 YFNSSDLDADGNLK
+886 YFNSSDVNPDGTLK
-900 SSIPDQSYLQNGSF
+900 TGTPDQSYLQNGSF

-920 IKYKDLDDNGKIDT
+920 IKYKDLNKDGKIDT
-934 GNGTIDNHGDLKRIG
+934 GKGTIDDHGDLKRIG
-949 NQLPRYEYSLRLGA
+949 NQLPRYEYSLRVGA
-963 MFKGIDFEILFQGVG
+963 MLKGFDVEVLLQGVG
-978 KRDMWTT
+978 KRDMWST

-1003 QLDYWTED
+1003 QLDYWTES
-1011 NQNAKF
+1011 NQNARF
-1017 PRPYVNGTFGSLSGL
+1017 PRPYINGAFGSLSGL

-1037 INNFAPQTKYLNNLA
+1037 CNNFAPQTKYLNNLA
-1052 YLRIKNLTV
+1052 YLRVKNFTV
-1061 GYTIP
+1061 GYTLP
-1066 QKLTRKL
+1066 QNLTRKIF
-1073 YVEKLRFYFSAQNLF
+1073 VEKLRFYFSAQNLF

-1100 CTGGWSS
+1100 CTGGSS
-1107 TFTNGID
+1107 KSYTNGMD
-1114 MTYAGRAMPFN
+1114 MTMAGRAMPFN
-1125 RQWTCGLQITF
+1125 RQWSCGLQITF

>member
-1 MTTNNNLPMT
+1 MI
-11 HKKVNGNVSLY
+11 HEKKNGNVKLY
-22 ICLAAMG
+22 ICLAAALCAYLPTGVSMY
-29 LFCIPAGQRAHA
+29 AARA
-41 ADAESISASSAYQQQ
+41 EKPSASNVYQQT
-56 RITVHGKVL
+56 RILVSGRIL
-65 DASGQPVPGASVI
+65 DSSGQPVPGASVI
-78 EAGTTNGVNTGIDG
+78 EKGTTNGVNTDIDG
-92 AFSITVRSG
+92 KFTISVKSG

-113 VKVSASANMSVTLRE
+113 VSVAASENMSVTLKE
-128 DSEFLD
+128 DTQFLD

-149 TGSVSAVDVDKAF
+149 TGSVAAVDVDKAF

-175 GVVPGLSISYSTNDL
+175 GVVPGLSITYNSNDL

-208 SPLILLDGVE
+208 TPLILLDGVE

-232 ISVLKEAASSSIY
+232 ISVLKDAASASIY

-263 VKDRVS
+263 VKDKVS

-280 PIGLPKYITDKE
+280 PIGLPKYITDKA
-292 GILAQLEEGIIAQKN
+292 GVLAQLEEGMLAQKN
-307 VDGNRIEAFGM
+307 VDGSRIEAFGM
-318 FYDTIGAGISRWFD
+318 YYDTIGKGITTWFD
-332 NYSGN
+332 KYSGN

-344 YGEDYEFID
+344 YGEDYEFIE

-375 THNLTING
+375 THNLSVNG
-383 NAGKTNYNISLG
+383 NTGKTNYNIGLG
-395 YNKNDGTLKA
+395 YTMNDGTLKA
-405 AKKNDVKRYNV
+405 AKKNDVKRYNL
-416 NISTNTQVKKWL
+416 NLSTNTQVKNWL

-436 VEKEFEYPY
+436 VEKEYEYPY
-445 GYEASNGAMGLLYY
+445 GYSQSKGATGLLYY
-459 SMRFPTFF
+459 VMRFPTFF

-481 YANAKAATGEG
+481 YASDSAATGEG

-514 LTLGGNIKINIAPG
+514 LTLGGNVRINLAPG

-537 GRYNYENRTMRQPY
+537 GRYNYENRSMRQPY
-551 YVANWSFPSRAAVTT
+551 YVANWSFPKKAAVTT
-566 QNFVERTFVSKIMN
+566 NDFLERTYVSKITN
-580 TYNAYFDYV
+580 TYNAYFDYLF
-589 IDIHKQHNFAV
+589 DIQKQHNFAI

-613 QSVKVTGVQNPDM
+613 QSVKVNGVQDVEH

-639 VNESLRHRATA
+639 VDESLRHRATA

-667 VNGRYD
+667 LNGRYD
-673 GSSSFRA
+673 GSSSFRT

-699 NFWQNIKP
+699 KFWTNIKP
-707 YVPTLKIRASYGSV
+707 YVPTLKVRASYGSV
-721 GNQALSSWYPYI
+721 GNQALESWYPYI
-733 STMSTKDVSWVGT
+733 STMATETVSWIGT
-746 DMNKVSTTSTPA
+746 DMNQVSTTTTPSA
-758 AINADMTWEKIRTL
+758 VNPDMTWEKIRTL
-772 DLGFD
+772 DIGFD

-784 LNVSFDWYQRR
+784 LNVTFDWYQRR
-795 NIGMLVAGNE
+795 NVGMLVAGNE
-805 IIRYAGIET
+805 IVRYAGIAV

-821 NLKTNGWEL
+821 DMKTNGWEL
-830 QIDYNHSFNKDLA
+830 QIDYNHAFNKDFA
-843 VYGTFTLSDA
+843 IYGTFTLSDA

-866 LNGWYKGKQIGEIW
+866 LNSWYKGKKLGEIW
-880 GFTTDR
+880 GFETDR
-886 YFNSSDLDADGNLK
+886 YFNSSDVNQDGTLK
-900 SSIPDQSYLQNGSF
+900 TGTPDQSYLQNGSF

-920 IKYKDLDDNGKIDT
+920 IKYKDLNKDGKIDT
-934 GNGTIDNHGDLKRIG
+934 GKGTIDDHGDLKRIG
-949 NQLPRYEYSLRLGA
+949 NQLPRYEYSLRVGA
-963 MFKGIDFEILFQGVG
+963 MLKGFDVEVLLQGVG
-978 KRDMWTT
+978 KRDMWST

-1003 QLDYWTED
+1003 QLDYWTES
-1011 NQNAKF
+1011 NQNARF
-1017 PRPYVNGTFGSLSGL
+1017 PRPYINGAFGSLSGL

-1037 INNFAPQTKYLNNLA
+1037 CNNFAPQTKYLNNLA
-1052 YLRIKNLTV
+1052 YLRIKNFTV
-1061 GYTIP
+1061 GYTLP
-1066 QKLTRKL
+1066 QNLTRKIF
-1073 YVEKLRFYFSAQNLF
+1073 VEKLRFYFSAQNLF

-1100 CTGGWSS
+1100 CTGGSS
-1107 TFTNGID
+1107 KSYTNGMD
-1114 MTYAGRAMPFN
+1114 MTMAGRAMPFN
-1125 RQWTCGLQITF
+1125 RQWSCGLQITF

>member
-1 MTTNNNLPMT
+1 MI
-11 HKKVNGNVSLY
+11 HEKKNGNVKLY
-22 ICLAAMG
+22 ICLAAALCAYLPTGVNMY
-29 LFCIPAGQRAHA
+29 AARA
-41 ADAESISASSAYQQQ
+41 EKPSASNVYQQT
-56 RITVHGKVL
+56 RILVSGRIL
-65 DASGQPVPGASVI
+65 DSSGQPVPGASII
-78 EAGTTNGVNTGIDG
+78 EKGTTNGVNTDIDG
-92 AFSITVRSG
+92 KFTISVKSG
-101 ASLEVSC
+101 SSLEVSC

-113 VKVSASANMSVTLRE
+113 VSVAASENLSVTLKE
-128 DSEFLD
+128 DTQFLD

-149 TGSVSAVDVDKAF
+149 TGSVAAVDVDKAF

-175 GVVPGLSISYSTNDL
+175 GVVPGLSITYNSNDL

-208 SPLILLDGVE
+208 TPLILLDGVE

-232 ISVLKEAASSSIY
+232 ISVLKDAASASIY

-263 VKDRVS
+263 VKDKVS

-292 GILAQLEEGIIAQKN
+292 GVLAQLEEGMLAQKN
-307 VDGNRIEAFGM
+307 VDGSRIEAFGM
-318 FYDTIGAGISRWFD
+318 YYDTIGKGITTWFD
-332 NYSGN
+332 KYSGN

-344 YGEDYEFID
+344 YGEDYEFIE

-375 THNLTING
+375 THNLSVNG
-383 NAGKTNYNISLG
+383 NTGKTNYNIGLG
-395 YNKNDGTLKA
+395 YTMNDGTLKA
-405 AKKNDVKRYNV
+405 AKKNDVKRYNL
-416 NISTNTQVKKWL
+416 NLSTNTQVKNWL

-436 VEKEFEYPY
+436 VEKEYEYPY
-445 GYEASNGAMGLLYY
+445 GYSQSKGATGLLYY
-459 SMRFPTFF
+459 VMRFPTFF

-481 YANAKAATGEG
+481 YASDSAATGEG

-514 LTLGGNIKINIAPG
+514 LTLGGNVRINLAPG

-537 GRYNYENRTMRQPY
+537 GRYNYENRSMRQPY
-551 YVANWSFPSRAAVTT
+551 YVANWSFPKKAAVTT
-566 QNFVERTFVSKIMN
+566 NDFLQRNYVSKITN
-580 TYNAYFDYV
+580 TYNAYFDYLF
-589 IDIHKQHNFAV
+589 DIQKQHNFAI

-613 QSVKVTGVQNPDM
+613 QSVKVNGVQDVEH

-639 VNESLRHRATA
+639 VDESLRHRATA

-667 VNGRYD
+667 LNGRYD
-673 GSSSFRA
+673 GSSSFRT

-699 NFWQNIKP
+699 KFWTNIKP
-707 YVPTLKIRASYGSV
+707 YVPTLKVRASYGSV
-721 GNQALSSWYPYI
+721 GNQALDSWYPYI
-733 STMSTKDVSWVGT
+733 STMATETVSWIGT
-746 DMNKVSTTSTPA
+746 DMNQVSTTTTPSA
-758 AINADMTWEKIRTL
+758 VNPDMTWEKIRTL
-772 DLGFD
+772 DIGFD

-784 LNVSFDWYQRR
+784 LNVTFDWYQRR
-795 NIGMLVAGNE
+795 NVGMLVAGNE
-805 IIRYAGIET
+805 IVRYAGIAV

-821 NLKTNGWEL
+821 DMKTNGWEL
-830 QIDYNHSFNKDLA
+830 QIDYNHAFNKDFA
-843 VYGTFTLSDA
+843 IYGTFTLSDA

-866 LNGWYKGKQIGEIW
+866 LNSWYKGKKLGEIW
-880 GFTTDR
+880 GFETDR
-886 YFNSSDLDADGNLK
+886 YFNSSDVNPDGTLK
-900 SSIPDQSYLQNGSF
+900 TGTPDQSYLQNGSF

-920 IKYKDLDDNGKIDT
+920 IKYKDLNKDGKIDT
-934 GNGTIDNHGDLKRIG
+934 GKGTIDDHGDLKRIG
-949 NQLPRYEYSLRLGA
+949 NQLPRYEYSLRVGA
-963 MFKGIDFEILFQGVG
+963 MLKGFDVEVLLQGVG
-978 KRDMWTT
+978 KRDMWST

-1003 QLDYWTED
+1003 QLDYWTES
-1011 NQNAKF
+1011 NQNARF
-1017 PRPYVNGTFGSLSGL
+1017 PRPYINGAFGSLSGL

-1037 INNFAPQTKYLNNLA
+1037 CNNFAPQTKYLNNLA
-1052 YLRIKNLTV
+1052 YLRVKNFTV
-1061 GYTIP
+1061 GYTLP
-1066 QKLTRKL
+1066 QNLTRKIF
-1073 YVEKLRFYFSAQNLF
+1073 VEKLRFYFSAQNLF

-1100 CTGGWSS
+1100 CTGGSS
-1107 TFTNGID
+1107 KSYTNGMD
-1114 MTYAGRAMPFN
+1114 MTMAGRAMPFN
-1125 RQWTCGLQITF
+1125 RQWSCGLQITF

>member
-1 MTTNNNLPMT
+1 MI
-11 HKKVNGNVSLY
+11 HEKKNGNVKLY
-22 ICLAAMG
+22 ICLAAALCAYLPTGVNMY
-29 LFCIPAGQRAHA
+29 AARA
-41 ADAESISASSAYQQQ
+41 EKPSASNVYQQT
-56 RITVHGKVL
+56 RILVSGRIL
-65 DASGQPVPGASVI
+65 DSSGQPVPGASII
-78 EAGTTNGVNTGIDG
+78 EKGTTNGVNTDIDG
-92 AFSITVRSG
+92 KFTISVKSG

-113 VKVSASANMSVTLRE
+113 ISVAASENMSVTLKE
-128 DSEFLD
+128 DTQFLD

-149 TGSVSAVDVDKAF
+149 TGSVAAVDVDKAF

-175 GVVPGLSISYSTNDL
+175 GVVPGLSITYNSNDL

-208 SPLILLDGVE
+208 TPLILLDGVE

-232 ISVLKEAASSSIY
+232 ISVLKDAASASIY

-263 VKDRVS
+263 VKDKVS

-292 GILAQLEEGIIAQKN
+292 GVLAQLEEGMLAQKN
-307 VDGNRIEAFGM
+307 VDGSRIEAFGM
-318 FYDTIGAGISRWFD
+318 YYDTIGKGITTWFD
-332 NYSGN
+332 KYSGN

-344 YGEDYEFID
+344 YGEDYEFIE

-375 THNLTING
+375 THNLSVNG
-383 NAGKTNYNISLG
+383 NTGKTNYNIGLG
-395 YNKNDGTLKA
+395 YTMNDGTLKA
-405 AKKNDVKRYNV
+405 AKKNDVKRYNL
-416 NISTNTQVKKWL
+416 NLSTNTQVKNWL

-436 VEKEFEYPY
+436 VEKEYEYPY
-445 GYEASNGAMGLLYY
+445 GYSQSKGATGLLYY
-459 SMRFPTFF
+459 VMRFPTFF

-481 YANAKAATGEG
+481 YASDSAATGEG

-514 LTLGGNIKINIAPG
+514 LTLGGNVRINLAPG

-537 GRYNYENRTMRQPY
+537 GRYNYENRSMRQPY
-551 YVANWSFPSRAAVTT
+551 YVANWSFPKKAAVTT
-566 QNFVERTFVSKIMN
+566 NDFLERTYVSKITN
-580 TYNAYFDYV
+580 TYNAYFDYLF
-589 IDIHKQHNFAV
+589 DIQKQHNFAI

-613 QSVKVTGVQNPDM
+613 QSVKVNGVQDVEH

-639 VNESLRHRATA
+639 VDESLRHRATA

-667 VNGRYD
+667 LNGRYD
-673 GSSSFRA
+673 GSSSFRT

-699 NFWQNIKP
+699 KFWTNIKP
-707 YVPTLKIRASYGSV
+707 YVPTLKVRASYGSV
-721 GNQALSSWYPYI
+721 GNQALESWYPYI
-733 STMSTKDVSWVGT
+733 STMATETVSWIGT
-746 DMNKVSTTSTPA
+746 DMNQVSTTTTPSA
-758 AINADMTWEKIRTL
+758 VNPDMTWEKIRTL
-772 DLGFD
+772 DIGFD

-784 LNVSFDWYQRR
+784 LNVTFDWYQRR
-795 NIGMLVAGNE
+795 NVGMLVAGNE
-805 IIRYAGIET
+805 IVRYAGIAV

-821 NLKTNGWEL
+821 DMKTNGWEL
-830 QIDYNHSFNKDLA
+830 QIDYNHAFNKDFA
-843 VYGTFTLSDA
+843 IYGTFTLSDA

-866 LNGWYKGKQIGEIW
+866 LNSWYKGKKLGEIW
-880 GFTTDR
+880 GFETDR
-886 YFNSSDLDADGNLK
+886 YFNSSDVNPDGTLK
-900 SSIPDQSYLQNGSF
+900 TGTPDQSYLQNGSF

-920 IKYKDLDDNGKIDT
+920 IKYKDLNNDGKIDT
-934 GNGTIDNHGDLKRIG
+934 GKGTIDDHGDLKRIG
-949 NQLPRYEYSLRLGA
+949 NQLPRYEYSLRVGA
-963 MFKGIDFEILFQGVG
+963 MLKGFDVEILFQGVG
-978 KRDMWTT
+978 KRDMWST

-1003 QLDYWTED
+1003 QLDYWTES
-1011 NQNAKF
+1011 NQNARF
-1017 PRPYVNGTFGSLSGL
+1017 PRPYINGAFGSLSGL

-1037 INNFAPQTKYLNNLA
+1037 CNNFAPQTKYLNNLA
-1052 YLRIKNLTV
+1052 YLRVKNFTV
-1061 GYTIP
+1061 GYTLP
-1066 QKLTRKL
+1066 QNLTRKIF
-1073 YVEKLRFYFSAQNLF
+1073 VEKLRFYFSAQNLF

-1100 CTGGWSS
+1100 CTGGSS
-1107 TFTNGID
+1107 KSYTNGMD
-1114 MTYAGRAMPFN
+1114 MTMAGRAMPFN
-1125 RQWTCGLQITF
+1125 RQWSCGLQITF

>member
-1 MTTNNNLPMT
+1 MI
-11 HKKVNGNVSLY
+11 HEKKNGNVKLY
-22 ICLAAMG
+22 ICLAAALCAYLPTGVNMY
-29 LFCIPAGQRAHA
+29 AARA
-41 ADAESISASSAYQQQ
+41 EKPSASNVYQQT
-56 RITVHGKVL
+56 RILVSGRIL
-65 DASGQPVPGASVI
+65 DSSGQPVPGASVI
-78 EAGTTNGVNTGIDG
+78 EKGTTNGVDTDIDG
-92 AFSITVRSG
+92 KFTISVKSG
-101 ASLEVSC
+101 SSLEVSC

-113 VKVSASANMSVTLRE
+113 VSVAASENLSVTLRE
-128 DSEFLD
+128 DTQFLD

-149 TGSVSAVDVDKAF
+149 TGSVAAVDVDKAF

-175 GVVPGLSISYSTNDL
+175 GVVPGLSITYNSNDL

-208 SPLILLDGVE
+208 TPLILLDGVE

-232 ISVLKEAASSSIY
+232 ISVLKDAASASIY

-263 VKDRVS
+263 VKDKVS

-292 GILAQLEEGIIAQKN
+292 GVLAQLEEGMLAQKN
-307 VDGNRIEAFGM
+307 VDGSRIEAFGM
-318 FYDTIGAGISRWFD
+318 YYDTIGKGITTWFD
-332 NYSGN
+332 KYSGN

-344 YGEDYEFID
+344 YGEDYEFIE

-375 THNLTING
+375 THNLSVTG
-383 NAGKTNYNISLG
+383 NTGKTNYNIGLG
-395 YNKNDGTLKA
+395 YTMNDGTLKA
-405 AKKNDVKRYNV
+405 AKKNDVKRYNL
-416 NISTNTQVKKWL
+416 NLSTNTQVKNWL

-436 VEKEFEYPY
+436 VEKEYEYPY
-445 GYEASNGAMGLLYY
+445 GYSQSKGATGLLYY
-459 SMRFPTFF
+459 VMRFPAFF

-481 YANAKAATGEG
+481 YASESAATGEG

-514 LTLGGNIKINIAPG
+514 LTLGGNVRINLAPG

-537 GRYNYENRTMRQPY
+537 GRYNYENRSMRQPY
-551 YVANWSFPSRAAVTT
+551 YVANWSFPKKAAFTT
-566 QNFVERTFVSKIMN
+566 KDFLERTYVSKITN
-580 TYNAYFDYV
+580 TYNAYFDYLF
-589 IDIHKQHNFAV
+589 DIQKQHNFAI
-600 KVGANAEDLRYDN
+600 KVGANAEDLRYDS
-613 QSVKVTGVQNPDM
+613 QSVEVNGVQDLEH

-639 VNESLRHRATA
+639 VDESLRHRATA

-667 VNGRYD
+667 LNGRYD
-673 GSSSFRA
+673 GSSSFRT

-699 NFWQNIKP
+699 KFWTNIKP
-707 YVPTLKIRASYGSV
+707 YVPTLKVRASYGSV
-721 GNQALSSWYPYI
+721 GNQALASWYPYI
-733 STMSTKDVSWVGT
+733 STMATETVGWVGT
-746 DMNKVSTTSTPA
+746 DMNNVSTTTTPSA
-758 AINADMTWEKIRTL
+758 VNPDMTWEKIRTL
-772 DLGFD
+772 DIGFD

-784 LNVSFDWYQRR
+784 LNVTFDWYQRR
-795 NIGMLVAGNE
+795 NVGMLVAGNE
-805 IIRYAGIET
+805 IVRYAGIAV

-821 NLKTNGWEL
+821 DMKTNGWEL
-830 QIDYNHSFNKDLA
+830 QIDYNHAFNKDFA
-843 VYGTFTLSDA
+843 IYGTFTLSDA

-866 LNGWYKGKQIGEIW
+866 LNSWYKGKKLGEIW
-880 GFTTDR
+880 GFETDR
-886 YFNSSDLDADGNLK
+886 YFNSSDVNPDGTLK
-900 SSIPDQSYLQNGSF
+900 TGTPDQSYLQNGSF

-920 IKYKDLDDNGKIDT
+920 IKYKDLNNDGKIDT
-934 GNGTIDNHGDLKRIG
+934 GKGTIDDHGDLKRIG
-949 NQLPRYEYSLRLGA
+949 NQLPRYEYSLRAGA
-963 MFKGIDFEILFQGVG
+963 MLKGFDVEVLLQGVG
-978 KRDMWTT
+978 KRDMWST

-1003 QLDYWTED
+1003 QLDYWTES
-1011 NQNAKF
+1011 NQNARF
-1017 PRPYVNGTFGSLSGL
+1017 PRPYINGDFGSLSGL

-1037 INNFAPQTKYLNNLA
+1037 CNNFAPQTKYLNNLA
-1052 YLRIKNLTV
+1052 YLRVKNFTV
-1061 GYTIP
+1061 GYTLP
-1066 QKLTRKL
+1066 QNLTRKIF
-1073 YVEKLRFYFSAQNLF
+1073 VEKLRFYFSAQNLF

-1100 CTGGWSS
+1100 CTGGSS
-1107 TFTNGID
+1107 KSYTNGMD
-1114 MTYAGRAMPFN
+1114 MTMAGRAMPFN
-1125 RQWTCGLQITF
+1125 RQWSCGLQITF

>member
-1 MTTNNNLPMT
+1 MS
-11 HKKVNGNVSLY
+11 G
-22 ICLAAMG
+22 
-29 LFCIPAGQRAHA
+29 
-41 ADAESISASSAYQQQ
+41 
-56 RITVHGKVL
+56 RIL
-65 DASGQPVPGASVI
+65 DSSGQPVPGASVI
-78 EAGTTNGVNTGIDG
+78 EKGTTNGVDTDIDG
-92 AFSITVRSG
+92 KFTISVKSG
-101 ASLEVSC
+101 SSLEVSC

-113 VKVSASANMSVTLRE
+113 VSVAASENLSVTLRE
-128 DSEFLD
+128 DTQFLD

-149 TGSVSAVDVDKAF
+149 TGSVTAVDVDKAF

-175 GVVPGLSISYSTNDL
+175 GVVPGLSITYNSNDL

-208 SPLILLDGVE
+208 TPLILLDGVE

-232 ISVLKEAASSSIY
+232 ISVLKDAASASIY

-263 VKDRVS
+263 VKDKVS

-292 GILAQLEEGIIAQKN
+292 GVLAQLEEGMLAQKN
-307 VDGNRIEAFGM
+307 VDGSRIEAFGM
-318 FYDTIGAGISRWFD
+318 YYDTIGKGITTWFD
-332 NYSGN
+332 KYSGN

-344 YGEDYEFID
+344 YGEDYEFIE

-375 THNLTING
+375 THNLSVTG
-383 NAGKTNYNISLG
+383 NTGKTNYNIGLG
-395 YNKNDGTLKA
+395 YTMNDGTLKA
-405 AKKNDVKRYNV
+405 AKKNDVKRYNL
-416 NISTNTQVKKWL
+416 NLSTNTQVKNWL

-436 VEKEFEYPY
+436 VEKEYEYPY
-445 GYEASNGAMGLLYY
+445 GYSQSKGATGLLYY
-459 SMRFPTFF
+459 VMRFPAFF

-481 YANAKAATGEG
+481 YASDSAATGEG

-514 LTLGGNIKINIAPG
+514 LTLGGNVRINLAPG

-537 GRYNYENRTMRQPY
+537 GRYNYENRSMRQPY
-551 YVANWSFPSRAAVTT
+551 YVANWSFPKKAAVTT
-566 QNFVERTFVSKIMN
+566 NDFLERSYVSKITN
-580 TYNAYFDYV
+580 TYNAYFDYLF
-589 IDIHKQHNFAV
+589 DIQKQHNFAI

-613 QSVKVTGVQNPDM
+613 QSVKVNGVQDVEP

-639 VNESLRHRATA
+639 VDESLRHRATA

-667 VNGRYD
+667 LNGRYD
-673 GSSSFRA
+673 GSSSFRT

-699 NFWQNIKP
+699 KFWTNIKP
-707 YVPTLKIRASYGSV
+707 YVPTLKVRASYGSV
-721 GNQALSSWYPYI
+721 GNQALESWYPYI
-733 STMSTKDVSWVGT
+733 STMATETVSWIGT
-746 DMNKVSTTSTPA
+746 DMNQVSTTTTPSA
-758 AINADMTWEKIRTL
+758 VNPDMTWEKIRTL
-772 DLGFD
+772 DIGFD

-784 LNVSFDWYQRR
+784 LNVTFDWYQRR
-795 NIGMLVAGNE
+795 NVGMLVAGNE
-805 IIRYAGIET
+805 IVRYAGIAV

-821 NLKTNGWEL
+821 DMKTNGWEL
-830 QIDYNHSFNKDLA
+830 QIDYNHAFNKDFA
-843 VYGTFTLSDA
+843 IYGTFTLSDA

-866 LNGWYKGKQIGEIW
+866 LNSWYKGKKLGEIW
-880 GFTTDR
+880 GFETDR
-886 YFNSSDLDADGNLK
+886 YFNSSDVNPDGTLK
-900 SSIPDQSYLQNGSF
+900 TGTPDQSYLQNGSF

-920 IKYKDLDDNGKIDT
+920 IKYKDLNKDGKIDT
-934 GNGTIDNHGDLKRIG
+934 GKGTIDDHGDLKRIG
-949 NQLPRYEYSLRLGA
+949 NQLPRYEYSLRVGA
-963 MFKGIDFEILFQGVG
+963 MLKGFDVEVLLQGVG
-978 KRDMWTT
+978 KRDMWST

-1003 QLDYWTED
+1003 QLDYWTES
-1011 NQNAKF
+1011 NQNARF
-1017 PRPYVNGTFGSLSGL
+1017 PRPYINGAFGSLSGL

-1037 INNFAPQTKYLNNLA
+1037 CNNFAPQTKYLNNLA
-1052 YLRIKNLTV
+1052 YLRVKNFTV
-1061 GYTIP
+1061 GYTLP
-1066 QKLTRKL
+1066 QNLTRKIF
-1073 YVEKLRFYFSAQNLF
+1073 VEKLRFYFSAQNLF

-1100 CTGGWSS
+1100 CTGGSS
-1107 TFTNGID
+1107 KSYTNGMD
-1114 MTYAGRAMPFN
+1114 MTMAGRAMPFN
-1125 RQWTCGLQITF
+1125 RQWSCGLQITF

>member
-1 MTTNNNLPMT
+1 MI
-11 HKKVNGNVSLY
+11 HEKKNGNVKLY
-22 ICLAAMG
+22 ICLAAALCAYLPTGVNMY
-29 LFCIPAGQRAHA
+29 AARA
-41 ADAESISASSAYQQQ
+41 EKPSASNVYQQT
-56 RITVHGKVL
+56 RILVSGRIL
-65 DASGQPVPGASVI
+65 DSSGQPVPGASVI
-78 EAGTTNGVNTGIDG
+78 EKGTTNGVDTDIDG
-92 AFSITVRSG
+92 KFTISVKSG
-101 ASLEVSC
+101 SSLEVSC

-113 VKVSASANMSVTLRE
+113 VSVAASENLSVTLRE
-128 DSEFLD
+128 DTQFLD

-149 TGSVSAVDVDKAF
+149 TGSVTAVDVDKAF

-175 GVVPGLSISYSTNDL
+175 GVVPGLSITYNSNDL

-208 SPLILLDGVE
+208 TPLILLDGVE

-232 ISVLKEAASSSIY
+232 ISVLKDAASASIY

-263 VKDRVS
+263 VKDKVS

-292 GILAQLEEGIIAQKN
+292 GVLAQLEEGMLAQKN
-307 VDGNRIEAFGM
+307 VDGSRIEAFGM
-318 FYDTIGAGISRWFD
+318 YYDTIGKGITTWFD
-332 NYSGN
+332 KYSGN

-344 YGEDYEFID
+344 YGEDYEFIE

-375 THNLTING
+375 THNLSVTG
-383 NAGKTNYNISLG
+383 NTGKTNYNIGLG
-395 YNKNDGTLKA
+395 YTMNDGTLKA
-405 AKKNDVKRYNV
+405 AKKNDVKRYNL
-416 NISTNTQVKKWL
+416 NLSTNTQVKNWL

-436 VEKEFEYPY
+436 VEKEYEYPY
-445 GYEASNGAMGLLYY
+445 GYSQSKGATGLLYY
-459 SMRFPTFF
+459 VMRFPTFF

-481 YANAKAATGEG
+481 YASDSAATGEG

-514 LTLGGNIKINIAPG
+514 LTLGGNVRINLAPG

-537 GRYNYENRTMRQPY
+537 GRYNYENRSMRQPY
-551 YVANWSFPSRAAVTT
+551 YVANWSFPKKAAVTT
-566 QNFVERTFVSKIMN
+566 NDFLERSYVSKITN
-580 TYNAYFDYV
+580 TYNAYFDYLF
-589 IDIHKQHNFAV
+589 DIQKQHNFAI

-613 QSVKVTGVQNPDM
+613 QSVKVNGVQDVEH

-639 VNESLRHRATA
+639 VDESLRHRATA

-667 VNGRYD
+667 LNGRYD
-673 GSSSFRA
+673 GSSSFRT

-699 NFWQNIKP
+699 KFWTNIKP
-707 YVPTLKIRASYGSV
+707 YVPTLKVRASYGSV
-721 GNQALSSWYPYI
+721 GNQALDSWYPYI
-733 STMSTKDVSWVGT
+733 STMATETVSWIGT
-746 DMNKVSTTSTPA
+746 DMNQVSTTTTPSA
-758 AINADMTWEKIRTL
+758 VNPDMTWEKIRTL
-772 DLGFD
+772 DIGFD
-777 AGFFNNE
+777 AGFFNDE
-784 LNVSFDWYQRR
+784 LNVTFDWYQRR
-795 NIGMLVAGNE
+795 NVGMLVAGNE
-805 IIRYAGIET
+805 IVRYAGIAV

-821 NLKTNGWEL
+821 DMKTNGWEL
-830 QIDYNHSFNKDLA
+830 QIDYNHAFNKDFA
-843 VYGTFTLSDA
+843 IYGTFTLSDA

-866 LNGWYKGKQIGEIW
+866 LNSWYKGKKLGEIW
-880 GFTTDR
+880 GFETDR
-886 YFNSSDLDADGNLK
+886 YFNSSDVNPDGTLK
-900 SSIPDQSYLQNGSF
+900 TGTPDQSYLQNGSF

-920 IKYKDLDDNGKIDT
+920 IKYKDLNKDGKIDT
-934 GNGTIDNHGDLKRIG
+934 GKGTIDDHGDLKRIG
-949 NQLPRYEYSLRLGA
+949 NQLPRYEYSLRVGA
-963 MFKGIDFEILFQGVG
+963 MLKGFDVEVLLQGVG
-978 KRDMWTT
+978 KRDMWST

-1003 QLDYWTED
+1003 QLDYWTES
-1011 NQNAKF
+1011 NQNARF
-1017 PRPYVNGTFGSLSGL
+1017 PRPYINGAFGSLSGL

-1037 INNFAPQTKYLNNLA
+1037 CNNFAPQTKYLNNLA
-1052 YLRIKNLTV
+1052 YLRVKNFTV
-1061 GYTIP
+1061 GYTLP
-1066 QKLTRKL
+1066 QNLTRKIF
-1073 YVEKLRFYFSAQNLF
+1073 VEKLRFYFSAQNLF

-1100 CTGGWSS
+1100 CTGGSS
-1107 TFTNGID
+1107 KSYTNGMD
-1114 MTYAGRAMPFN
+1114 MTMAGRAMPFN
-1125 RQWTCGLQITF
+1125 RQWSCGLQITF

>member
-1 MTTNNNLPMT
+1 MI
-11 HKKVNGNVSLY
+11 HEKKEWQCKTY
-22 ICLAAMG
+22 ICLAAALCAYLPTSVNMY
-29 LFCIPAGQRAHA
+29 AARA
-41 ADAESISASSAYQQQ
+41 EKPSASNVYQQT
-56 RITVHGKVL
+56 RILVSGRIL
-65 DASGQPVPGASVI
+65 DSSGQPVPGASII
-78 EAGTTNGVNTGIDG
+78 EKGTTNGVNTDIDG
-92 AFSITVRSG
+92 KFTISVKSG
-101 ASLEVSC
+101 SSLEVSC

-113 VKVSASANMSVTLRE
+113 VSVAASENLSVTLKE
-128 DSEFLD
+128 DTQFLD

-149 TGSVSAVDVDKAF
+149 TGSVAAVDVDKAF

-175 GVVPGLSISYSTNDL
+175 GVVPGLSITYNSNDL

-208 SPLILLDGVE
+208 TPLILLDGVE

-232 ISVLKEAASSSIY
+232 ISVLKDAASASIY

-263 VKDRVS
+263 VKDKVS

-292 GILAQLEEGIIAQKN
+292 GVLAQLEEGMLAQKN
-307 VDGNRIEAFGM
+307 VDGSRIEAFGM
-318 FYDTIGAGISRWFD
+318 YYDTIGKGITTWFD
-332 NYSGN
+332 KYSGN

-344 YGEDYEFID
+344 YGEDYEFIE

-375 THNLTING
+375 THNLSVTG
-383 NAGKTNYNISLG
+383 NTGKTNYNIGLG
-395 YNKNDGTLKA
+395 YTMNDGTLKA
-405 AKKNDVKRYNV
+405 AKKNDVKRYNL
-416 NISTNTQVKKWL
+416 NLSTNTQVKNWL

-436 VEKEFEYPY
+436 VEKEYEYPY
-445 GYEASNGAMGLLYY
+445 GYSQSKGATGLLYY
-459 SMRFPTFF
+459 VMRFPTFF

-481 YANAKAATGEG
+481 YASDSAATGEG

-514 LTLGGNIKINIAPG
+514 LTLGGNVRINLAPG

-537 GRYNYENRTMRQPY
+537 GRYNYENRSMRQPY
-551 YVANWSFPSRAAVTT
+551 YVANWSFPKKAAVTT
-566 QNFVERTFVSKIMN
+566 NDFLERSYVSKITN
-580 TYNAYFDYV
+580 TYNAYFDYLF
-589 IDIHKQHNFAV
+589 DIQKQHNFAI

-613 QSVKVTGVQNPDM
+613 QSVKVNGVQDVEH

-639 VNESLRHRATA
+639 VDESLRHRATA

-667 VNGRYD
+667 LNGRYD
-673 GSSSFRA
+673 GSSSFRT

-699 NFWQNIKP
+699 KFWTNIKP
-707 YVPTLKIRASYGSV
+707 YVPTLKVRASYGSV
-721 GNQALSSWYPYI
+721 GNQALDSWYPYI
-733 STMSTKDVSWVGT
+733 STMATETVSWIGT
-746 DMNKVSTTSTPA
+746 DMNQVSTTTTPSA
-758 AINADMTWEKIRTL
+758 VNPDMTWEKIRTL
-772 DLGFD
+772 DIGFD

-784 LNVSFDWYQRR
+784 LNVTFDWYQRR
-795 NIGMLVAGNE
+795 NVGMLVAGNE
-805 IIRYAGIET
+805 IVRYAGIAV

-821 NLKTNGWEL
+821 DMKTNGWEL
-830 QIDYNHSFNKDLA
+830 QIDYNHAFNKDFA
-843 VYGTFTLSDA
+843 IYGTFTLSDA

-866 LNGWYKGKQIGEIW
+866 LNSWYKGKKLGEIW
-880 GFTTDR
+880 GFETDR
-886 YFNSSDLDADGNLK
+886 YFNSSDVNPDGTLK
-900 SSIPDQSYLQNGSF
+900 TGTPDQSYLQNGSF

-920 IKYKDLDDNGKIDT
+920 IKYKDLNKDGKIDT
-934 GNGTIDNHGDLKRIG
+934 GKGTIDDHGDLKRIG
-949 NQLPRYEYSLRLGA
+949 NQLPRYEYSLRVGA
-963 MFKGIDFEILFQGVG
+963 MLKGFDVEVLLQGVG
-978 KRDMWTT
+978 KRDMWST

-1003 QLDYWTED
+1003 QLDYWTES
-1011 NQNAKF
+1011 NQNARF
-1017 PRPYVNGTFGSLSGL
+1017 PRPYINGAFGSLSGL

-1037 INNFAPQTKYLNNLA
+1037 CNNFAPQTKYLNNLA
-1052 YLRIKNLTV
+1052 YLRVKNFTV
-1061 GYTIP
+1061 GYTLP
-1066 QKLTRKL
+1066 QNLTRKIF
-1073 YVEKLRFYFSAQNLF
+1073 VEKLRFYFSAQNLF

-1100 CTGGWSS
+1100 CTGGSS
-1107 TFTNGID
+1107 KSYTNGMD
-1114 MTYAGRAMPFN
+1114 MTMAGRAMPFN
-1125 RQWTCGLQITF
+1125 RQWSCGLQITF

>member
-1 MTTNNNLPMT
+1 MI
-11 HKKVNGNVSLY
+11 HEKKNGNVKLY
-22 ICLAAMG
+22 ICLAAALCAYLPTGVNMY
-29 LFCIPAGQRAHA
+29 AARA
-41 ADAESISASSAYQQQ
+41 EKPSASNVYQQT
-56 RITVHGKVL
+56 RILVSGRIL
-65 DASGQPVPGASVI
+65 DSSGQPVPGASVI
-78 EAGTTNGVNTGIDG
+78 EKGTTNGVDTDIDG
-92 AFSITVRSG
+92 KFTISVKSG
-101 ASLEVSC
+101 STLEVSC

-113 VKVSASANMSVTLRE
+113 VSVAASENLSVTLRE
-128 DSEFLD
+128 DTQFLD

-149 TGSVSAVDVDKAF
+149 TGSVAAVDVDKAF

-175 GVVPGLSISYSTNDL
+175 GVVPGLSITYNSNDL

-208 SPLILLDGVE
+208 TPLILLDGVE

-232 ISVLKEAASSSIY
+232 ISVLKDAASASIY

-263 VKDRVS
+263 VKDKVS

-292 GILAQLEEGIIAQKN
+292 GVLAQLEEGMLAQKN
-307 VDGNRIEAFGM
+307 VDGSRIEAFGM
-318 FYDTIGAGISRWFD
+318 YYDTIGKGITTWFD
-332 NYSGN
+332 KYSGN

-344 YGEDYEFID
+344 YGEDYEFIE

-375 THNLTING
+375 THNLSVTG
-383 NAGKTNYNISLG
+383 NTGKTNYNIGLG
-395 YNKNDGTLKA
+395 YTMNDGTLKA
-405 AKKNDVKRYNV
+405 AKKNDVKRYNL
-416 NISTNTQVKKWL
+416 NLSTNTQVKNWL

-436 VEKEFEYPY
+436 VEKEYEYPY
-445 GYEASNGAMGLLYY
+445 GYSQSKGATGLLYY
-459 SMRFPTFF
+459 VMRFPTFF

-481 YANAKAATGEG
+481 YASESAATGEG

-514 LTLGGNIKINIAPG
+514 LTLGGNVRINLAPG

-537 GRYNYENRTMRQPY
+537 GRYNYENRSMRQPY
-551 YVANWSFPSRAAVTT
+551 YVANWSFPKKAAVTT
-566 QNFVERTFVSKIMN
+566 NDFLERSYVSKITN
-580 TYNAYFDYV
+580 TYNAYFDYLF
-589 IDIHKQHNFAV
+589 DIQKQHNFAI

-613 QSVKVTGVQNPDM
+613 QSVKVNGVQDVEH

-639 VNESLRHRATA
+639 VDESLRHRATA

-667 VNGRYD
+667 LNGRYD
-673 GSSSFRA
+673 GSSSFRT

-699 NFWQNIKP
+699 KFWTNIKP
-707 YVPTLKIRASYGSV
+707 YVPTLKVRASYGSV
-721 GNQALSSWYPYI
+721 GNQALDSWYPYI
-733 STMSTKDVSWVGT
+733 STMATETVSWIGT
-746 DMNKVSTTSTPA
+746 DMNQVSTTTTPSA
-758 AINADMTWEKIRTL
+758 VNPDMTWEKIRTL
-772 DLGFD
+772 DIGFD

-784 LNVSFDWYQRR
+784 LNVTFDWYQRR
-795 NIGMLVAGNE
+795 NVGMLVAGNE
-805 IIRYAGIET
+805 IVRYAGIAV

-821 NLKTNGWEL
+821 DMKTNGWEL
-830 QIDYNHSFNKDLA
+830 QIDYNHAFNKDFA
-843 VYGTFTLSDA
+843 IYGTFTLSDA

-866 LNGWYKGKQIGEIW
+866 LNSWYKGKKLGEIW
-880 GFTTDR
+880 GFETDR
-886 YFNSSDLDADGNLK
+886 YFNSSDVNPDGTLK
-900 SSIPDQSYLQNGSF
+900 TGTPDQSYLQNGSF

-920 IKYKDLDDNGKIDT
+920 IKYKDLNKDGKIDT
-934 GNGTIDNHGDLKRIG
+934 GKGTIDDHGDLKRIG
-949 NQLPRYEYSLRLGA
+949 NQLPRYEYSLRVGA
-963 MFKGIDFEILFQGVG
+963 MLKGFDVEVLLQGVG
-978 KRDMWTT
+978 KRDMWST

-1003 QLDYWTED
+1003 QLDYWTES
-1011 NQNAKF
+1011 NQNARF
-1017 PRPYVNGTFGSLSGL
+1017 PRPYINGAFGSLSGL

-1037 INNFAPQTKYLNNLA
+1037 CNNFAPQTKYLNNLA
-1052 YLRIKNLTV
+1052 YLRVKNFTV
-1061 GYTIP
+1061 GYTLP
-1066 QKLTRKL
+1066 QNLTRKIF
-1073 YVEKLRFYFSAQNLF
+1073 VEKLRFYFSAQNLF

-1100 CTGGWSS
+1100 CTGGSS
-1107 TFTNGID
+1107 KSYTNGMD
-1114 MTYAGRAMPFN
+1114 MTMAGRAMPFN
-1125 RQWTCGLQITF
+1125 RQWSCGLQITF

>member
-1 MTTNNNLPMT
+1 MS
-11 HKKVNGNVSLY
+11 G
-22 ICLAAMG
+22 
-29 LFCIPAGQRAHA
+29 
-41 ADAESISASSAYQQQ
+41 
-56 RITVHGKVL
+56 RIL
-65 DASGQPVPGASVI
+65 DSSGQPVPGASII
-78 EAGTTNGVNTGIDG
+78 EKGTTNGVNTDIDG
-92 AFSITVRSG
+92 KFTISVKSG
-101 ASLEVSC
+101 SSLEVSC

-113 VKVSASANMSVTLRE
+113 VSVAASENLSVTLKE
-128 DSEFLD
+128 DTQFLD

-149 TGSVSAVDVDKAF
+149 TGSVAAVDVDKAF

-175 GVVPGLSISYSTNDL
+175 GVVPGLSITYNSNDL

-208 SPLILLDGVE
+208 TPLILLDGVE

-232 ISVLKEAASSSIY
+232 ISVLKDAASASIY

-263 VKDRVS
+263 VKDKVS

-292 GILAQLEEGIIAQKN
+292 GVLAQLEEGMLAQKN
-307 VDGNRIEAFGM
+307 VDGSRIEAFGM
-318 FYDTIGAGISRWFD
+318 YYDTIGKGITTWFD
-332 NYSGN
+332 KYSGN

-344 YGEDYEFID
+344 YGEDYEFIE

-375 THNLTING
+375 THNLSVTG
-383 NAGKTNYNISLG
+383 NTGKTNYNIGLG
-395 YNKNDGTLKA
+395 YTMNDGTLKA
-405 AKKNDVKRYNV
+405 AKKNDVKRYNL
-416 NISTNTQVKKWL
+416 NLSTNTQVKNWL

-436 VEKEFEYPY
+436 VEKEYEYPY
-445 GYEASNGAMGLLYY
+445 GYSQSKGATGLLYY
-459 SMRFPTFF
+459 VMRFPTFF

-481 YANAKAATGEG
+481 YASDSAATGEG

-514 LTLGGNIKINIAPG
+514 LTLGGNVRINLAPG

-537 GRYNYENRTMRQPY
+537 GRYNYENRSMRQPY
-551 YVANWSFPSRAAVTT
+551 YVANWSFPKKAAVTT
-566 QNFVERTFVSKIMN
+566 NDFLERSYVSKITN
-580 TYNAYFDYV
+580 TYNAYFDYLF
-589 IDIHKQHNFAV
+589 DIQKQHNFAI

-613 QSVKVTGVQNPDM
+613 QSVKVNGVQDVEH

-639 VNESLRHRATA
+639 VDESLRHRATA

-667 VNGRYD
+667 LNGRYD
-673 GSSSFRA
+673 GSSSFRT

-699 NFWQNIKP
+699 KFWTNIKP
-707 YVPTLKIRASYGSV
+707 YVPTLKVRASYGSV
-721 GNQALSSWYPYI
+721 GNQALDSWYPYI
-733 STMSTKDVSWVGT
+733 STMATETVSWIGT
-746 DMNKVSTTSTPA
+746 DMNQVSTTTTPSA
-758 AINADMTWEKIRTL
+758 VNPDMTWEKIRTL
-772 DLGFD
+772 DIGFD

-784 LNVSFDWYQRR
+784 LNVTFDWYQRR
-795 NIGMLVAGNE
+795 NVGMLVAGNE
-805 IIRYAGIET
+805 IVRYAGIAV

-821 NLKTNGWEL
+821 DMKTNGWEL
-830 QIDYNHSFNKDLA
+830 QIDYNHAFNKDFA
-843 VYGTFTLSDA
+843 IYGTFTLSDA

-866 LNGWYKGKQIGEIW
+866 LNSWYKGKKLGEIW
-880 GFTTDR
+880 GFETDR
-886 YFNSSDLDADGNLK
+886 YFNSSDVNPDGTLK
-900 SSIPDQSYLQNGSF
+900 TGTPDQSYLQNGSF

-920 IKYKDLDDNGKIDT
+920 IKYKDLNKDGKIDT
-934 GNGTIDNHGDLKRIG
+934 GKGTIDDHGDLKRIG
-949 NQLPRYEYSLRLGA
+949 NQLPRYEYSLRVGA
-963 MFKGIDFEILFQGVG
+963 MLKGFDVEVLLQGVG
-978 KRDMWTT
+978 KRDMWST

-1003 QLDYWTED
+1003 QLDYWTES
-1011 NQNAKF
+1011 NQNARF
-1017 PRPYVNGTFGSLSGL
+1017 PRPYINGAFGSLSGL

-1037 INNFAPQTKYLNNLA
+1037 CNNFAPQTKYLNNLA
-1052 YLRIKNLTV
+1052 YLRVKNFTV
-1061 GYTIP
+1061 GYTLP
-1066 QKLTRKL
+1066 QNLTRKIF
-1073 YVEKLRFYFSAQNLF
+1073 VEKLRFYFSAQNLF

-1100 CTGGWSS
+1100 CTGGSS
-1107 TFTNGID
+1107 KSYTNGMD
-1114 MTYAGRAMPFN
+1114 MTMAGRAMPFN
-1125 RQWTCGLQITF
+1125 RQWSCGLQITF

>member
-1 MTTNNNLPMT
+1 MI
-11 HKKVNGNVSLY
+11 HEKKNGNVKLY
-22 ICLAAMG
+22 ICLAAALCAYLPTGVNMY
-29 LFCIPAGQRAHA
+29 AARA
-41 ADAESISASSAYQQQ
+41 EKPSASNVYQQT
-56 RITVHGKVL
+56 RILVSGRIL
-65 DASGQPVPGASVI
+65 DSSGQPVPGASVI
-78 EAGTTNGVNTGIDG
+78 EKGTTNGVNTDIDG
-92 AFSITVRSG
+92 KFTISVKSG

-113 VKVSASANMSVTLRE
+113 VSVAASENLSVTLRE
-128 DSEFLD
+128 DTQFLD

-149 TGSVSAVDVDKAF
+149 TGSVAAVDVDKAF

-175 GVVPGLSISYSTNDL
+175 GVVPGLSITYNSNDL

-208 SPLILLDGVE
+208 TPLILLDGVE

-232 ISVLKEAASSSIY
+232 ISVLKDAASSSIY

-263 VKDRVS
+263 VKDKVS

-280 PIGLPKYITDKE
+280 PIGLPKYITDKK
-292 GILAQLEEGIIAQKN
+292 GVLAQLEEGMIAQKN
-307 VDGNRIEAFGM
+307 VDGSRIEAFGM
-318 FYDTIGAGISRWFD
+318 YYDTIGKGITTWFD
-332 NYSGN
+332 KYSGN

-344 YGEDYEFID
+344 YGEDYEFIE

-375 THNLTING
+375 THNLSVNG
-383 NAGKTNYNISLG
+383 NTGKTNYNIGLG
-395 YNKNDGTLKA
+395 YTMNDGTLKA
-405 AKKNDVKRYNV
+405 AKKNDVKRYNL
-416 NISTNTQVKKWL
+416 NLSTNTQVKNWL

-436 VEKEFEYPY
+436 VEKEYEYPY
-445 GYEASNGAMGLLYY
+445 GYSQSKGATGLLYY
-459 SMRFPTFF
+459 VMRFPAFF

-481 YANAKAATGEG
+481 YASDSAATGEG

-514 LTLGGNIKINIAPG
+514 LTLGGNVRINLAPG

-537 GRYNYENRTMRQPY
+537 GRYNYENRSMRQPY
-551 YVANWSFPSRAAVTT
+551 YVANWSFPKKAAVTT
-566 QNFVERTFVSKIMN
+566 NDFLERTYVSKITN
-580 TYNAYFDYV
+580 TYNAYFDYLF
-589 IDIHKQHNFAV
+589 DIQKQHNFAI
-600 KVGANAEDLRYDN
+600 KVGANAEDLRYDS
-613 QSVKVTGVQNPDM
+613 QSVKVNGVQDVEH

-639 VNESLRHRATA
+639 VDESLRHRATA

-667 VNGRYD
+667 LNGRYD
-673 GSSSFRA
+673 GSSSFRT

-699 NFWQNIKP
+699 KFWTNIKP
-707 YVPTLKIRASYGSV
+707 YVPTLKVRASYGSV
-721 GNQALSSWYPYI
+721 GNQALDSWYPYI
-733 STMSTKDVSWVGT
+733 STMATETVSWVGT
-746 DMNKVSTTSTPA
+746 DMNQVSTTTTPSA
-758 AINADMTWEKIRTL
+758 VNPDMTWEKIRTL
-772 DLGFD
+772 DIGFD

-784 LNVSFDWYQRR
+784 LNVTFDWYQRR
-795 NIGMLVAGNE
+795 NVGMLVAGNE
-805 IIRYAGIET
+805 IVRYAGIAV

-821 NLKTNGWEL
+821 DMKTNGWEL
-830 QIDYNHSFNKDLA
+830 QIDYNHAFNKDFA
-843 VYGTFTLSDA
+843 IYGTFTLSDA

-866 LNGWYKGKQIGEIW
+866 LNSWYKGKKLGEIW
-880 GFTTDR
+880 GFETDR
-886 YFNSSDLDADGNLK
+886 YFNSSDVNPDGTLK
-900 SSIPDQSYLQNGSF
+900 TGTPDQSYLQNGSF

-920 IKYKDLDDNGKIDT
+920 IKYKDLNKDGKIDT
-934 GNGTIDNHGDLKRIG
+934 GKGTIDDHGDLKRIG
-949 NQLPRYEYSLRLGA
+949 NQLPRYEYSLRVGA
-963 MFKGIDFEILFQGVG
+963 MLKGFDVEVLLQGVG
-978 KRDMWTT
+978 KRDMWST

-1003 QLDYWTED
+1003 QLDYWTESS
-1011 NQNAKF
+1011 QNARF
-1017 PRPYVNGTFGSLSGL
+1017 PRPYINGAFGSLSGL

-1037 INNFAPQTKYLNNLA
+1037 CNNFAPQTKYLNNLA
-1052 YLRIKNLTV
+1052 YLRVKNFTV
-1061 GYTIP
+1061 GYTLP
-1066 QKLTRKL
+1066 QNLTRKIF
-1073 YVEKLRFYFSAQNLF
+1073 VEKLRFYFSAQNLF

-1100 CTGGWSS
+1100 CTGGSS
-1107 TFTNGID
+1107 KSYTNGMD
-1114 MTYAGRAMPFN
+1114 MTMAGRAMPFN
-1125 RQWTCGLQITF
+1125 RQWSCGLQITF

>member
-1 MTTNNNLPMT
+1 MI
-11 HKKVNGNVSLY
+11 HEKKNGNVKLY
-22 ICLAAMG
+22 ICLAAALCAYLPTGVNMY
-29 LFCIPAGQRAHA
+29 AARA
-41 ADAESISASSAYQQQ
+41 EKPSASNVYQQT
-56 RITVHGKVL
+56 RILVSGRIL
-65 DASGQPVPGASVI
+65 DSSGQPVPGASVI
-78 EAGTTNGVNTGIDG
+78 EKGTTNGVNTDIDG
-92 AFSITVRSG
+92 KFTISVKSG

-113 VKVSASANMSVTLRE
+113 ISVAASENMSVTLKE
-128 DSEFLD
+128 DTQFLD

-149 TGSVSAVDVDKAF
+149 TGSVAAVDVDKAF

-175 GVVPGLSISYSTNDL
+175 GVVPGLSITYNSNDL

-208 SPLILLDGVE
+208 TPLILLDGVE

-232 ISVLKEAASSSIY
+232 ISVLKDAASASIY

-263 VKDRVS
+263 VKDKVS

-292 GILAQLEEGIIAQKN
+292 GVLAQLEEGMLAQKN
-307 VDGNRIEAFGM
+307 VDGSRIEAFGM
-318 FYDTIGAGISRWFD
+318 YYDTIGKGITTWFD
-332 NYSGN
+332 KYSGN

-344 YGEDYEFID
+344 YGEDYEFIE

-375 THNLTING
+375 THNLSVNG
-383 NAGKTNYNISLG
+383 NTGKTNYNIGLG
-395 YNKNDGTLKA
+395 YTMNDGTLKA
-405 AKKNDVKRYNV
+405 AKKNDVKRYNL
-416 NISTNTQVKKWL
+416 NLSTNTQVKNWL

-436 VEKEFEYPY
+436 VEKEYEYPY
-445 GYEASNGAMGLLYY
+445 GYSQSKGATGLLYY
-459 SMRFPTFF
+459 VMRFPTFF

-481 YANAKAATGEG
+481 YASDSAATGEG

-514 LTLGGNIKINIAPG
+514 LTLGGNVRINLAPG

-537 GRYNYENRTMRQPY
+537 GRYNYENRSMRQPY
-551 YVANWSFPSRAAVTT
+551 YVANWSFPKKAAVTT
-566 QNFVERTFVSKIMN
+566 NDFLERTYVSKITN
-580 TYNAYFDYV
+580 TYNAYFDYLF
-589 IDIHKQHNFAV
+589 DIQKQHNFAI

-613 QSVKVTGVQNPDM
+613 QSVKVNGVQDVEH

-639 VNESLRHRATA
+639 VDESLRHRATA

-667 VNGRYD
+667 LNGRYD
-673 GSSSFRA
+673 GSSSFRT

-699 NFWQNIKP
+699 KFWTNIKP
-707 YVPTLKIRASYGSV
+707 YVPTLKVRASYGSV
-721 GNQALSSWYPYI
+721 GNQALESWYPYI
-733 STMSTKDVSWVGT
+733 STMATETVSWIGT
-746 DMNKVSTTSTPA
+746 DMNQVSTTTTPSA
-758 AINADMTWEKIRTL
+758 VNPDMTWEKIRTL
-772 DLGFD
+772 DIGFD

-784 LNVSFDWYQRR
+784 LNVTFDWYQRR
-795 NIGMLVAGNE
+795 NVGMLVAGNE
-805 IIRYAGIET
+805 IVRYAGIAV

-821 NLKTNGWEL
+821 DMKTNGWEL
-830 QIDYNHSFNKDLA
+830 QIDYNHAFNKDFA
-843 VYGTFTLSDA
+843 IYGTFTLSDA

-866 LNGWYKGKQIGEIW
+866 LNSWYKGKKLGEIW
-880 GFTTDR
+880 GFETDR
-886 YFNSSDLDADGNLK
+886 YFNSSDVNQDGTLK
-900 SSIPDQSYLQNGSF
+900 TGTPDQSYLQNGSF

-920 IKYKDLDDNGKIDT
+920 IKYKDLNKDGKIDT
-934 GNGTIDNHGDLKRIG
+934 GKGTIDDHGDIKRIG
-949 NQLPRYEYSLRLGA
+949 NQLPRYEYSLRVGA
-963 MFKGIDFEILFQGVG
+963 MLKGFDVEVLLQGVG
-978 KRDMWTT
+978 KRDMWST

-1003 QLDYWTED
+1003 QLDYWTES
-1011 NQNAKF
+1011 NQNARF
-1017 PRPYVNGTFGSLSGL
+1017 PRPYINGAFGSLSGL

-1037 INNFAPQTKYLNNLA
+1037 CNNFAPQTKYLNNLA
-1052 YLRIKNLTV
+1052 YLRVKNFTV
-1061 GYTIP
+1061 GYTLP
-1066 QKLTRKL
+1066 QNLTRKIF
-1073 YVEKLRFYFSAQNLF
+1073 VEKLRFYFSAQNLF

-1100 CTGGWSS
+1100 CTGGSS
-1107 TFTNGID
+1107 KSYTNGMD
-1114 MTYAGRAMPFN
+1114 MTMAGRAMPFN
-1125 RQWTCGLQITF
+1125 RQWSCGLQITF

>member
-1 MTTNNNLPMT
+1 MI
-11 HKKVNGNVSLY
+11 HEKKNGNVKLY
-22 ICLAAMG
+22 ICLAAALCAYLPTGVNMY
-29 LFCIPAGQRAHA
+29 AARA
-41 ADAESISASSAYQQQ
+41 EKPSASNVYQQT
-56 RITVHGKVL
+56 RILVSGRIL
-65 DASGQPVPGASVI
+65 DSSGQPVPGASII
-78 EAGTTNGVNTGIDG
+78 EKGTTNGVNTGIDG
-92 AFSITVRSG
+92 KFTISVKSG
-101 ASLEVSC
+101 SSLEVSC

-113 VKVSASANMSVTLRE
+113 VSVAASENLSVTLRE
-128 DSEFLD
+128 DTQFLD

-149 TGSVSAVDVDKAF
+149 TGSVAAVDVDKAF

-175 GVVPGLSISYSTNDL
+175 GVVPGLSITYNSNDL

-208 SPLILLDGVE
+208 TPLILLDGVE

-232 ISVLKEAASSSIY
+232 ISVLKDAASASIY

-263 VKDRVS
+263 VKDKVS

-292 GILAQLEEGIIAQKN
+292 GVLAQLEEGMLAQKN
-307 VDGNRIEAFGM
+307 VDGSRIEAFGM
-318 FYDTIGAGISRWFD
+318 YYDTIGKGITTWFD
-332 NYSGN
+332 KYSGN

-344 YGEDYEFID
+344 YGEDYEFVG

-375 THNLTING
+375 THNLSVTG
-383 NAGKTNYNISLG
+383 NTGKTNYNIGLG
-395 YNKNDGTLKA
+395 YTMNDGTLKA
-405 AKKNDVKRYNV
+405 AKKNDVKRYNL
-416 NISTNTQVKKWL
+416 NLSTNTQVKNWL

-436 VEKEFEYPY
+436 VEKEYEYPY
-445 GYEASNGAMGLLYY
+445 GYSQSKGATGLLYY
-459 SMRFPTFF
+459 VMRFPAFF

-481 YANAKAATGEG
+481 YASDSAATGEG

-514 LTLGGNIKINIAPG
+514 LTLGGNVRINLAPG

-537 GRYNYENRTMRQPY
+537 GRYNYENRSMRQPY
-551 YVANWSFPSRAAVTT
+551 YVANWSFPKKAAVTT
-566 QNFVERTFVSKIMN
+566 NDFLERTYVSKITN
-580 TYNAYFDYV
+580 TYNAYFDYLF
-589 IDIHKQHNFAV
+589 DIQKQHNFAI

-613 QSVKVTGVQNPDM
+613 QSVKVNGVQDVEH

-639 VNESLRHRATA
+639 VDESLRHRATA

-667 VNGRYD
+667 LNGRYD
-673 GSSSFRA
+673 GSSSFRT

-699 NFWQNIKP
+699 KFWTNIKP
-707 YVPTLKIRASYGSV
+707 YVPTLKVRASYGSV
-721 GNQALSSWYPYI
+721 GNQALDSWYPYI
-733 STMSTKDVSWVGT
+733 STMATETVSWIGT
-746 DMNKVSTTSTPA
+746 DMKQVSTTTTPSA
-758 AINADMTWEKIRTL
+758 VNPDMTWEKIRTL
-772 DLGFD
+772 DIGFD

-784 LNVSFDWYQRR
+784 LNVTFDWYQRR
-795 NIGMLVAGNE
+795 NVGMLVAGNE
-805 IIRYAGIET
+805 IVRYAGIAV

-821 NLKTNGWEL
+821 DMKTNGWEL
-830 QIDYNHSFNKDLA
+830 QIDYNHAFNKDFA
-843 VYGTFTLSDA
+843 IYGTFTLSDA

-866 LNGWYKGKQIGEIW
+866 LNSWYKGKKLGEIW
-880 GFTTDR
+880 GFETDR
-886 YFNSSDLDADGNLK
+886 YFNSSDVNPDGTLK
-900 SSIPDQSYLQNGSF
+900 TGTPDQSYLQNGSF

-920 IKYKDLDDNGKIDT
+920 IKYKDLNKDGKIDT
-934 GNGTIDNHGDLKRIG
+934 GKGTIDDHGDLKRIG
-949 NQLPRYEYSLRLGA
+949 NQLPRYEYSLRVGA
-963 MFKGIDFEILFQGVG
+963 MLKGFDVEVLLQGVG
-978 KRDMWTT
+978 KRDMWST

-1003 QLDYWTED
+1003 QLDYWTES
-1011 NQNAKF
+1011 NQNARF
-1017 PRPYVNGTFGSLSGL
+1017 PRPYINGAFGSLSGL

-1037 INNFAPQTKYLNNLA
+1037 CNNFAPQTKYLNNLA
-1052 YLRIKNLTV
+1052 YLRVKNFTV
-1061 GYTIP
+1061 GYTLP
-1066 QKLTRKL
+1066 QNLTRKIF
-1073 YVEKLRFYFSAQNLF
+1073 VEKLRFYFSAQNLF

-1100 CTGGWSS
+1100 CTGGSS
-1107 TFTNGID
+1107 KSYTNGMD
-1114 MTYAGRAMPFN
+1114 MTMAGRAMPFN
-1125 RQWTCGLQITF
+1125 RQWSCGLQITF